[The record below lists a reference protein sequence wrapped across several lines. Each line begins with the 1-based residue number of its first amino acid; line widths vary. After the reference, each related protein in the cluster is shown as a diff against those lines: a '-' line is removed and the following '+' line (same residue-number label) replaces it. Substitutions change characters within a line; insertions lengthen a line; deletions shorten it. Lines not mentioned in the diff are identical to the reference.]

1 MTQKVDFD
9 ALINAPTSVTEKDV
23 EDNKDDIFVTKNKSS
38 TFDEMINAP
47 VQMDVNT
54 DLTEY
59 VSGDVPEEH
68 EIKAEAEKNIPPSQD
83 TLYTLYKEKY
93 PELFKDGQLVDV
105 DAAQDIGIISA
116 VSPVPGG
123 DEEVVSGHVST
134 KSDDTPFGFTYN
146 TETDSVEIQKENAK
160 QAEDFRRVTKVSED
174 FDVPEMTAKEE
185 DKFINEMVD
194 AMPDKNP
201 DGSVNLMKK
210 FLGITGS
217 TGYSI
222 INALGKGVSY
232 VGAGYQDIIEKVAK
246 ETQEAFPEQYNSIIK
261 KSPKEFAS
269 EIGRGTMAG
278 LEFSE
283 TVPVLGMVTKLP
295 AANARIA
302 RKLANELAKNKKKA
316 EKAWNRTLNV
326 NKMKGATAQQIQEK
340 KDAAKKIA
348 EENKEIS
355 NQLIKEFEDKTKTTI
370 STTDEA
376 GNKKIDYK
384 LARDVGNKTAEDLT
398 KSKSTTIIEKIKEEL
413 DPFQEVGSNISENAV
428 LFGQGDTLFQPI
440 LKPDKFDGIV
450 AVASDLKKA
459 NPQAF
464 NNNKPI
470 IDNLFDLTV
479 NKKLIAGDE
488 LIDMLNKYD
497 ISFEDYVLTV
507 VGSGSTA
514 GQVLNKLSQIKRARP
529 VNEMVAMQQAATL
542 KNQDV
547 VRNTIMRLENIRR
560 GGLVSQVAT
569 AARNLTSAGIR
580 APLEGLGNVMDT
592 ALYNL
597 SNEGAISGA
606 RSLLSKNNWQDS
618 FRHMRY
624 MFDNPKE
631 TEEVVN
637 FILERPELKGQ
648 YDLLFNNINE
658 IMIATGRGKGTVLD
672 KVLTEGEDAVMALN
686 IPNRWQE
693 FLVRRGAFLGELERL
708 VKREYK
714 IDFIDA
720 LNQGKIRDLLN
731 DAGNV
736 RPPGARSFIDL
747 VSDSTQKALDVTYAK
762 QPDIPMFRNISS
774 FIVRNGLTVVAPFPR
789 FMFNSMELMGQYM
802 GGSSVTLSKKIANIV
817 TGGKAYKGQLFTQK
831 DRQRISRNLT
841 GVAVMLGAYQY
852 RSSEDAPP
860 DFKKLRLDDNTEMDT
875 TPQFP
880 MRQFLYLGEAGRR
893 YLEGTFEDFFDPKE
907 FLETFV
913 GTNLR
918 TGVGQSIFQDIADI
932 IASTDVSAEQ
942 KGAEGLAGP
951 VGEYLASWFVP
962 FAQIIEAQRAVGVRG
977 LEYKDLRED
986 PTLQASDSAVKS
998 LEKPFRQ
1005 RGFTVSP
1012 EEEEAAPKREFMFSD
1027 DKKRVSPISR
1037 VLLGLNLST
1046 RDSEEGEYLARLGY
1060 KDYKFGSK
1068 SAVPSVQRAEN
1079 KLLKMILPEVIKA
1092 AQNYED
1098 RLIKKYR
1105 NAGDAVKNKYPTE
1118 QSYINAFVKTFINEQ
1133 MRKEKANISKKGL
1146 GKMQSDE
1153 YARQLLQF
1161 RRLGKDLRRTALAD
1175 FLTRYNKEPVLSDF
1189 KDLKRL
1195 NIIAKG
1201 DPEQGTKGYK
1211 QIFRGN

>member
-1 MTQKVDFD
+1 MKNTVDLD
-9 ALINAPTSVTEKDV
+9 DLLNAPLVINPDDEIKENDVVITKGVVT
-23 EDNKDDIFVTKNKSS
+23 DD
-38 TFDEMINAP
+38 DLLNAP
-47 VQMDVNT
+47 LVIDSNT
-54 DLTEY
+54 DEETNIKT
-59 VSGDVPEEH
+59 DIPEEH
-68 EIKAEAEKNIPPSQD
+68 EVKEEKEKNIPPSQD
-83 TLYTLYKEKY
+83 TLYSRYKEKY
-93 PELFKDGQLVDV
+93 PQLFQNGQLVDF
-105 DAAQDIGIISA
+105 DAAEEIGIISP
-116 VSPVPGG
+116 VSGVATD
-123 DEEVVSGHVST
+123 DEQVTGGHVST
-134 KSDDTPFGFTYN
+134 RTKETPFGFMYN
-146 TETDSVEIQKENAK
+146 TEVESVEVQKENARNN
-160 QAEDFRRVTKVSED
+160 QDFRRIERVSED
-174 FDVPEMTAKEE
+174 FEVPEMTAKEE

-232 VGAGYQDIIEKVAK
+232 VGAAYQDIIEKVAK

-261 KSPKEFAS
+261 KSPKEFAN

-340 KDAAKKIA
+340 KDAAKKVA
-348 EENKEIS
+348 EENKQIS
-355 NQLIKEFEDKTKTTI
+355 NQLIKEFEEKTGKTI

-376 GNKKIDYK
+376 GNKKIDYN
-384 LARDVGNKTAEDLT
+384 LARDVGNETAEDLVQ
-398 KSKSTTIIEKIKEEL
+398 SKGTTLFDKAKEEIL
-413 DPFQEVGSNISENAV
+413 GADISDNAA

-464 NNNKPI
+464 NNNKTI

-514 GQVLNKLSQIKRARP
+514 GKVLNKLSQIKRARP
-529 VNEMVAMQQAATL
+529 VNEMVAMQQAATI
-542 KNQDV
+542 KNQDTI
-547 VRNTIMRLENIRR
+547 RNTIMRIENIRR
-560 GGLVSQVAT
+560 GGLVSQIAT

-580 APLEGLGNVMDT
+580 APLEGFGNVIDT

-597 SNEGAISGA
+597 SNEGVISGTK
-606 RSLLSKNNWQDS
+606 SLASINNWRDS
-618 FRHMRY
+618 FRHMKY
-624 MFDNPKE
+624 MFNNPKE
-631 TEEVVN
+631 TKEVVD
-637 FILERPELKGQ
+637 FILERPELEGQ
-648 YDLLFNNINE
+648 YKLLFDNINE
-658 IMIATGRGKGTVLD
+658 IMISTGRGKGGIVD
-672 KVLTEGEDAVMALN
+672 KVLSEGEDAVMALN

-736 RPPGARSFIDL
+736 KPAGARSFIDL
-747 VSDSTQKALDVTYAK
+747 VADSTQKALDVTYAK

-802 GGSSVTLSKKIANIV
+802 GGASIPLTRKIASMV
-817 TGGKAYKGQLFTQK
+817 TFGKVGKGKLTPK
-831 DRQRISRNLT
+831 DRQRISRNLIGGAT
-841 GVAVMLGAYQY
+841 MLAAYQY

-893 YLEGTFEDFFDPKE
+893 LVEGTFEDFFDSKE

-918 TGVGQSIFQDIADI
+918 TGVGESIFQDLADI
-932 IASTDVSAEQ
+932 ISATDISSEEKAA
-942 KGAEGLAGP
+942 KGLVAP
-951 VGEYLASWFVP
+951 VADYLASWFVP
-962 FAQIIEAQRAVGVRG
+962 FAQIIETQRALGIRG

-986 PTLQASDSAVKS
+986 PTLDALTTAKKEF
-998 LEKPFRQ
+998 EKPFKQ

-1012 EEEEAAPKREFMFSD
+1012 EEEAAAPKREFVFAE

-1060 KDYKFGSK
+1060 KDFKFGSK
-1068 SAVPSVQRAEN
+1068 SQVPTVQRAEN
-1079 KLLKMILPEVIKA
+1079 KIIREALPLIVNFVKDE
-1092 AQNYED
+1092 ED
-1098 RLIKKYR
+1098 NLREEYR
-1105 NAGDAVKNKYPTE
+1105 DAGPATKNNFTE
-1118 QSYINAFVKTFINEQ
+1118 QAYVNSGVKGLIDIQ
-1133 MRKEKANISKKGL
+1133 IRKLKEKIANEGL
-1146 GKMQSDE
+1146 GKGQASE
-1153 YARQLLQF
+1153 YARQLLSFRKLPKNIRRRAVTQF
-1161 RRLGKDLRRTALAD
+1161 YDLNGKPPNVAEEDDLTELA
-1175 FLTRYNKEPVLSDF
+1175 
-1189 KDLKRL
+1189 
-1195 NIIAKG
+1195 IIGK
-1201 DPEQGTKGYK
+1201 KIK
-1211 QIFRGN
+1211 SIFRGN

>member
-1 MTQKVDFD
+1 MKNTVDLD
-9 ALINAPTSVTEKDV
+9 DLLNAPLVINPDDEIKENDVVITKGVVT
-23 EDNKDDIFVTKNKSS
+23 DD
-38 TFDEMINAP
+38 DLLNAP
-47 VQMDVNT
+47 LVIDSNT
-54 DLTEY
+54 DEETNIKT
-59 VSGDVPEEH
+59 DIPEEH
-68 EIKAEAEKNIPPSQD
+68 EVKEEKEKNIPPSQD
-83 TLYTLYKEKY
+83 TLYSLYKEKY
-93 PELFKDGQLVDV
+93 PQLFQNGQLVDF
-105 DAAQDIGIISA
+105 DAAEEIGIISP
-116 VSPVPGG
+116 VSGVATD
-123 DEEVVSGHVST
+123 DEQVNGGHVST
-134 KSDDTPFGFTYN
+134 RTKETPFGFMYN
-146 TETDSVEIQKENAK
+146 TEVESVEVQKENARNN
-160 QAEDFRRVTKVSED
+160 QDFSRIERVAED
-174 FDVPEMTAKEE
+174 FDVPEMSAKEE
-185 DKFINEMVD
+185 DKFINDMID

-261 KSPKEFAS
+261 KSPKEFAN

-340 KDAAKKIA
+340 KDAAKKVA
-348 EENKEIS
+348 EENKQIS
-355 NQLIKEFEDKTKTTI
+355 NQLIKEFEEKTGKTI

-376 GNKKIDYK
+376 GNKKIDYN
-384 LARDVGNKTAEDLT
+384 LARDVGNETAEDLVQ
-398 KSKSTTIIEKIKEEL
+398 SKGTTLFDKAKEEIL
-413 DPFQEVGSNISENAV
+413 GADISENAV

-464 NNNKPI
+464 NNNKTI

-514 GQVLNKLSQIKRARP
+514 GKVLNKLSQIKRARP
-529 VNEMVAMQQAATL
+529 VNEMVAMQQAATI
-542 KNQDV
+542 KNQDTI
-547 VRNTIMRLENIRR
+547 RNTIMRIENIRR
-560 GGLVSQVAT
+560 GGLVSQIAT

-580 APLEGLGNVMDT
+580 APLEGFGNVIDT

-597 SNEGAISGA
+597 SNEGVISGTK
-606 RSLLSKNNWQDS
+606 SLASINNWRDS
-618 FRHMRY
+618 FRHMKY
-624 MFDNPKE
+624 MFNNPKE
-631 TEEVVN
+631 TKEVVD
-637 FILERPELKGQ
+637 FILERPELEGQ
-648 YDLLFNNINE
+648 YKLLFDNINE
-658 IMIATGRGKGTVLD
+658 IMISTGRGKGGIVD
-672 KVLTEGEDAVMALN
+672 KVLSEGEDAVMALN

-736 RPPGARSFIDL
+736 RPAGARSFIDL
-747 VSDSTQKALDVTYAK
+747 VADSTQKALDVTYAK

-802 GGSSVTLSKKIANIV
+802 GGASIPLTRKIASMV
-817 TGGKAYKGQLFTQK
+817 TFGKVGKGKLTPK
-831 DRQRISRNLT
+831 DRQRISRNLIGGAT
-841 GVAVMLGAYQY
+841 MLAAYQY

-893 YLEGTFEDFFDPKE
+893 LVEGTFEDFFDSKE

-918 TGVGQSIFQDIADI
+918 TGVGESIFQDLADI
-932 IASTDVSAEQ
+932 ISATDISSEEKAA
-942 KGAEGLAGP
+942 KGLVAP
-951 VGEYLASWFVP
+951 VADYLASWFVP
-962 FAQIIEAQRAVGVRG
+962 FAQIIETQRALGIRG

-986 PTLQASDSAVKS
+986 PTLDALTTAKKEF
-998 LEKPFRQ
+998 EKPFKQ

-1012 EEEEAAPKREFMFSD
+1012 EEEEAAPKREFVFAE

-1060 KDYKFGSK
+1060 KDFKFGSK
-1068 SAVPSVQRAEN
+1068 SQVPTVQRAEN
-1079 KLLKMILPEVIKA
+1079 KIIREALPLIVNFVRDE
-1092 AQNYED
+1092 ED
-1098 RLIKKYR
+1098 NLREEYR
-1105 NAGDAVKNKYPTE
+1105 DAGPATKNDFTE
-1118 QSYINAFVKTFINEQ
+1118 QAYVNSGVKGLIDIQ
-1133 MRKEKANISKKGL
+1133 IRKLKEKIANEGL
-1146 GKMQSDE
+1146 GKGQASE
-1153 YARQLLQF
+1153 YARQLLSFRKLPKNIRRRAVTQF
-1161 RRLGKDLRRTALAD
+1161 YDLNGKPPNVAEEDDLTELA
-1175 FLTRYNKEPVLSDF
+1175 
-1189 KDLKRL
+1189 
-1195 NIIAKG
+1195 IIGK
-1201 DPEQGTKGYK
+1201 KIK
-1211 QIFRGN
+1211 SIFRGN

>member
-1 MTQKVDFD
+1 MKNTVDLD
-9 ALINAPTSVTEKDV
+9 DLLNAPLVINPDDEIKENDVVITKGVVT
-23 EDNKDDIFVTKNKSS
+23 DD
-38 TFDEMINAP
+38 DLLNAP
-47 VQMDVNT
+47 LVIDSNT
-54 DLTEY
+54 DEETNIKT
-59 VSGDVPEEH
+59 DIPEEH
-68 EIKAEAEKNIPPSQD
+68 EVKEEKEKNIPPSQD
-83 TLYTLYKEKY
+83 TLYSRYKEKY
-93 PELFKDGQLVDV
+93 PQLFQNGQLVDF
-105 DAAQDIGIISA
+105 DAAEEIGIISP
-116 VSPVPGG
+116 VSGVATD
-123 DEEVVSGHVST
+123 DEQVTGGHVST
-134 KSDDTPFGFTYN
+134 RTKETPFGFMYN
-146 TETDSVEIQKENAK
+146 TEVESVEVQKENARNN
-160 QAEDFRRVTKVSED
+160 QDFRRIERVAED
-174 FDVPEMTAKEE
+174 FDVPEMSAKEE
-185 DKFINEMVD
+185 DKFINDMID

-340 KDAAKKIA
+340 KDAAKKVA
-348 EENKEIS
+348 EENKQIS
-355 NQLIKEFEDKTKTTI
+355 NQLIKEFEEKTGKTI

-376 GNKKIDYK
+376 GNKKIDYN
-384 LARDVGNKTAEDLT
+384 LARDVGNETAEDLVQ
-398 KSKSTTIIEKIKEEL
+398 SKGTTLFDKAKEEIL
-413 DPFQEVGSNISENAV
+413 GADISDNAA

-464 NNNKPI
+464 NNNKTI

-514 GQVLNKLSQIKRARP
+514 GKVLNKLSQIKRARP
-529 VNEMVAMQQAATL
+529 VNEMVAMQQAATI
-542 KNQDV
+542 KNQDTI
-547 VRNTIMRLENIRR
+547 RNTIMRIENIRR
-560 GGLVSQVAT
+560 GGLVSQIAT

-580 APLEGLGNVMDT
+580 APLEGFGNVIDT

-597 SNEGAISGA
+597 SNEGVISGTK
-606 RSLLSKNNWQDS
+606 SLASINNWRDS
-618 FRHMRY
+618 FRHMKY
-624 MFDNPKE
+624 MFNNPKE
-631 TEEVVN
+631 TKEVVD
-637 FILERPELKGQ
+637 FILERPELEGQ
-648 YDLLFNNINE
+648 YKLLFDNINE
-658 IMIATGRGKGTVLD
+658 IMISTGRGKGGIVD
-672 KVLTEGEDAVMALN
+672 KVLSEGEDAVMALN

-714 IDFIDA
+714 IDFIDT

-736 RPPGARSFIDL
+736 RPAGARSFIDL
-747 VSDSTQKALDVTYAK
+747 VADSTQKALDVTYAK

-802 GGSSVTLSKKIANIV
+802 GGASIPLTRKIASMV
-817 TGGKAYKGQLFTQK
+817 TFGKVGKGKLTSK
-831 DRQRISRNLT
+831 DRQRISRNLIGGAT
-841 GVAVMLGAYQY
+841 MLAAYQY

-893 YLEGTFEDFFDPKE
+893 LVEGTFEDFFDSKE

-918 TGVGQSIFQDIADI
+918 TGVGESIFQDLADI
-932 IASTDVSAEQ
+932 ISATDISSEEKAA
-942 KGAEGLAGP
+942 KGLVAP
-951 VGEYLASWFVP
+951 VADYLASWFVP
-962 FAQIIEAQRAVGVRG
+962 FAQIIETQRALGIRG

-986 PTLQASDSAVKS
+986 PTLDALTTAKKEF
-998 LEKPFRQ
+998 EKPFKQ

-1012 EEEEAAPKREFMFSD
+1012 EEEAAAPKREFVFAE

-1060 KDYKFGSK
+1060 KDFKFGSK
-1068 SAVPSVQRAEN
+1068 SQVPTVQRAEN
-1079 KLLKMILPEVIKA
+1079 KIIREALPLIVNFVKDE
-1092 AQNYED
+1092 ED
-1098 RLIKKYR
+1098 NLREEYR
-1105 NAGDAVKNKYPTE
+1105 DAGPATKEDFTE
-1118 QSYINAFVKTFINEQ
+1118 QAYVNSGVKGLIDIQ
-1133 MRKEKANISKKGL
+1133 IRKLKEKIANEGL
-1146 GKMQSDE
+1146 GKGQASE
-1153 YARQLLQF
+1153 YARQLLSFRKLPKNIRRRAVTQF
-1161 RRLGKDLRRTALAD
+1161 YDLNDRSPNVAEEDDLIELAIIGK
-1175 FLTRYNKEPVLSDF
+1175 KIKS
-1189 KDLKRL
+1189 
-1195 NIIAKG
+1195 
-1201 DPEQGTKGYK
+1201 
-1211 QIFRGN
+1211 IFRGN

>member
-1 MTQKVDFD
+1 MKNTVDLD
-9 ALINAPTSVTEKDV
+9 DLLNAPLVINPDDEIKENDVVITKGVVT
-23 EDNKDDIFVTKNKSS
+23 DD
-38 TFDEMINAP
+38 DLLNAP
-47 VQMDVNT
+47 LVIDSNT
-54 DLTEY
+54 DEETNIKT
-59 VSGDVPEEH
+59 DIPEEH
-68 EIKAEAEKNIPPSQD
+68 EVKEEKEKNIPPSQD
-83 TLYTLYKEKY
+83 TLYSLYKEKY
-93 PELFKDGQLVDV
+93 PQLFQNGQLVDF
-105 DAAQDIGIISA
+105 DAAEEIGIISP
-116 VSPVPGG
+116 VSGVATD
-123 DEEVVSGHVST
+123 DEQVNGGHVST
-134 KSDDTPFGFTYN
+134 RTKETPFGFMYN
-146 TETDSVEIQKENAK
+146 TEVESVEVQKENARNN
-160 QAEDFRRVTKVSED
+160 QDFSRIERVAED
-174 FDVPEMTAKEE
+174 FDVPEMSAKEE
-185 DKFINEMVD
+185 DKFINDMID

-261 KSPKEFAS
+261 KSPKEFAN

-340 KDAAKKIA
+340 KDAAKKVA
-348 EENKEIS
+348 EENKQIS
-355 NQLIKEFEDKTKTTI
+355 NQLIKEFEEKTGKTI

-376 GNKKIDYK
+376 GNKKIDYN
-384 LARDVGNKTAEDLT
+384 LARDVGNETAEDLVQ
-398 KSKSTTIIEKIKEEL
+398 SKGTTLFDKAKEEIL
-413 DPFQEVGSNISENAV
+413 GADISDNAA

-464 NNNKPI
+464 NNNKTI

-514 GQVLNKLSQIKRARP
+514 GKVLNKLSQIKRARP
-529 VNEMVAMQQAATL
+529 VNEMVAMQQAATI
-542 KNQDV
+542 KNQDTI
-547 VRNTIMRLENIRR
+547 RNTIMRIENIRR
-560 GGLVSQVAT
+560 GGLVSQIAT

-580 APLEGLGNVMDT
+580 APLEGFGNVIDT

-597 SNEGAISGA
+597 SNEGVISGTK
-606 RSLLSKNNWQDS
+606 SLASINNWRDS
-618 FRHMRY
+618 FRHMKY
-624 MFDNPKE
+624 MFNNPKE
-631 TEEVVN
+631 TKEVVD
-637 FILERPELKGQ
+637 FILERPELEGQ
-648 YDLLFNNINE
+648 YKLLFDNINE
-658 IMIATGRGKGTVLD
+658 IMISTGRGKGGIVD
-672 KVLTEGEDAVMALN
+672 KVLSEGEDAVMALN

-714 IDFIDA
+714 IDFIDT

-736 RPPGARSFIDL
+736 RPAGARSFIDL
-747 VSDSTQKALDVTYAK
+747 VADSTQKALDVTYAK

-802 GGSSVTLSKKIANIV
+802 GGASIPLTRKIASMV
-817 TGGKAYKGQLFTQK
+817 TFGKVGKGKLTPK
-831 DRQRISRNLT
+831 DRQRISRNLIGGAT
-841 GVAVMLGAYQY
+841 MLAAYQY

-893 YLEGTFEDFFDPKE
+893 LVEGTFEDFFDSKE

-918 TGVGQSIFQDIADI
+918 TGVGESIFQDLADI
-932 IASTDVSAEQ
+932 ISATDISSEEKAA
-942 KGAEGLAGP
+942 KGLVAP
-951 VGEYLASWFVP
+951 VADYLASWFVP
-962 FAQIIEAQRAVGVRG
+962 FAQIIETQRALGIRG

-986 PTLQASDSAVKS
+986 PTLDALTTAKKEF
-998 LEKPFRQ
+998 EKPFKQ

-1012 EEEEAAPKREFMFSD
+1012 EEEEAAPKREFVFAE

-1060 KDYKFGSK
+1060 KDFKFGSK
-1068 SAVPSVQRAEN
+1068 SQVPTVQRAEN
-1079 KLLKMILPEVIKA
+1079 KIIREALPLIVNFVRDE
-1092 AQNYED
+1092 ED
-1098 RLIKKYR
+1098 NLREEYR
-1105 NAGDAVKNKYPTE
+1105 DAGPATKNDFTE
-1118 QSYINAFVKTFINEQ
+1118 QAYVNSGVKGLIDIQ
-1133 MRKEKANISKKGL
+1133 IRKLKEKIANEGL
-1146 GKMQSDE
+1146 GKGQASE
-1153 YARQLLQF
+1153 YARQLLSFRKLPKNIRRRAVTQF
-1161 RRLGKDLRRTALAD
+1161 YDLNGKPPNVAEEDDLTELA
-1175 FLTRYNKEPVLSDF
+1175 
-1189 KDLKRL
+1189 
-1195 NIIAKG
+1195 IIGK
-1201 DPEQGTKGYK
+1201 KIK
-1211 QIFRGN
+1211 SIFRGN

>member
-1 MTQKVDFD
+1 MKNTVDLD
-9 ALINAPTSVTEKDV
+9 DLLNAPLVINPDDEIKENDVVITKGVVT
-23 EDNKDDIFVTKNKSS
+23 DD
-38 TFDEMINAP
+38 DLLNAP
-47 VQMDVNT
+47 LVIDSNT
-54 DLTEY
+54 DEETNIKT
-59 VSGDVPEEH
+59 DIPEEH
-68 EIKAEAEKNIPPSQD
+68 EVKEEKEKNIPPSQD
-83 TLYTLYKEKY
+83 TLYSRYKEKY
-93 PELFKDGQLVDV
+93 PQLFQNGQLVDF
-105 DAAQDIGIISA
+105 DAAEEIGIISP
-116 VSPVPGG
+116 VSGVATDNEQVTG
-123 DEEVVSGHVST
+123 GHVST
-134 KSDDTPFGFTYN
+134 RTKETPFGFMYN
-146 TETDSVEIQKENAK
+146 TEVESVEVQKENARNN
-160 QAEDFRRVTKVSED
+160 QDFRRIERVAED
-174 FDVPEMTAKEE
+174 FDVPEMSAKEE
-185 DKFINEMVD
+185 DKFINDMID

-295 AANARIA
+295 AANAKIA

-340 KDAAKKIA
+340 KDAAKKVA
-348 EENKEIS
+348 EENKQIS
-355 NQLIKEFEDKTKTTI
+355 NQLIKEFEEKTGKTI

-376 GNKKIDYK
+376 GNKKIDYN
-384 LARDVGNKTAEDLT
+384 LAREVGNETAEDLVQ
-398 KSKSTTIIEKIKEEL
+398 SKGTTLFDKAKEEIL
-413 DPFQEVGSNISENAV
+413 GADISENAA

-464 NNNKPI
+464 NNNKTI

-514 GQVLNKLSQIKRARP
+514 GKVLNKLSQIKRARP
-529 VNEMVAMQQAATL
+529 VNEMVAMQQAATI
-542 KNQDV
+542 KNQDTI
-547 VRNTIMRLENIRR
+547 RNTIMRIENIRR
-560 GGLVSQVAT
+560 GGLVSQIAT

-580 APLEGLGNVMDT
+580 APLEGFGNVIDT

-597 SNEGAISGA
+597 SNEGVISGTK
-606 RSLLSKNNWQDS
+606 SLASINNWRDS
-618 FRHMRY
+618 FRHMKY
-624 MFDNPKE
+624 MFNNPKE
-631 TEEVVN
+631 TKEVVD
-637 FILERPELKGQ
+637 FILERPELEGQ
-648 YDLLFNNINE
+648 YKLLFDNINE
-658 IMIATGRGKGTVLD
+658 IMISTGRGKGGIVD
-672 KVLTEGEDAVMALN
+672 KVLSEGEDAVMALN

-736 RPPGARSFIDL
+736 RPAGARSFIDL
-747 VSDSTQKALDVTYAK
+747 VADSTQKALDVTYAK

-802 GGSSVTLSKKIANIV
+802 GGASIPLTRKIASMV
-817 TGGKAYKGQLFTQK
+817 TFGKVGKGKLTPK
-831 DRQRISRNLT
+831 DRQRISRNLIGGAT
-841 GVAVMLGAYQY
+841 MLAAYQY

-893 YLEGTFEDFFDPKE
+893 LVEGTFEDFFDSKE

-918 TGVGQSIFQDIADI
+918 TGVGESIFQDLADI
-932 IASTDVSAEQ
+932 ISATDISSEEKAA
-942 KGAEGLAGP
+942 KGLVAP
-951 VGEYLASWFVP
+951 VADYLASWFVP
-962 FAQIIEAQRAVGVRG
+962 FAQIIETQRALGIRG

-986 PTLQASDSAVKS
+986 PTLDALTTAKKEF
-998 LEKPFRQ
+998 EKPFKQ

-1012 EEEEAAPKREFMFSD
+1012 EEEAAAPKREFVFAE

-1060 KDYKFGSK
+1060 KDFKFGSK
-1068 SAVPSVQRAEN
+1068 SQVPTVQRAEN
-1079 KLLKMILPEVIKA
+1079 KIIREALPLIVNFVKDE
-1092 AQNYED
+1092 ED
-1098 RLIKKYR
+1098 NLREEYR
-1105 NAGDAVKNKYPTE
+1105 NAGAATKNDFTE
-1118 QSYINAFVKTFINEQ
+1118 QAYVNSGVKGLIDVQ
-1133 MRKEKANISKKGL
+1133 IRKLKEKIANEGL
-1146 GKMQSDE
+1146 GKGQASE
-1153 YARQLLQF
+1153 YARQLLSFRKLPKNIRRRAVTQF
-1161 RRLGKDLRRTALAD
+1161 YDLNGKPPNVAEEDDLTELA
-1175 FLTRYNKEPVLSDF
+1175 
-1189 KDLKRL
+1189 
-1195 NIIAKG
+1195 IIGK
-1201 DPEQGTKGYK
+1201 KIK
-1211 QIFRGN
+1211 SIFRGN

>member
-1 MTQKVDFD
+1 MKNTVDLD
-9 ALINAPTSVTEKDV
+9 DLLNAPLVINPDDEIKENDVVITKGVVT
-23 EDNKDDIFVTKNKSS
+23 DD
-38 TFDEMINAP
+38 DLLNAP
-47 VQMDVNT
+47 LVIDSNT
-54 DLTEY
+54 DEETNIKT
-59 VSGDVPEEH
+59 DIPEEH
-68 EIKAEAEKNIPPSQD
+68 EVKEEKEKNIPPSQD
-83 TLYTLYKEKY
+83 TLYSRYKEKY
-93 PELFKDGQLVDV
+93 PQLFQNGQLVDF
-105 DAAQDIGIISA
+105 DAAEEIGIISP
-116 VSPVPGG
+116 VSGVATD
-123 DEEVVSGHVST
+123 DEQVTGGHVST
-134 KSDDTPFGFTYN
+134 RTKETPFGFMYN
-146 TETDSVEIQKENAK
+146 TETESVEVQKENARNN
-160 QAEDFRRVTKVSED
+160 QDFGRIERVAED
-174 FDVPEMTAKEE
+174 FDVPEMSAKEE
-185 DKFINEMVD
+185 DKFINDMID

-246 ETQEAFPEQYNSIIK
+246 ETQEAFPEQYNTIIK
-261 KSPKEFAS
+261 KSPKEFAN

-340 KDAAKKIA
+340 KDAAKKVA
-348 EENKEIS
+348 EENKQIS
-355 NQLIKEFEDKTKTTI
+355 NQLIKEFEEKTGKTI

-376 GNKKIDYK
+376 GNKKIDYN
-384 LARDVGNKTAEDLT
+384 LARDVGNETAEDLVQ
-398 KSKSTTIIEKIKEEL
+398 SKGTTLFDKLQGTDIEKSL
-413 DPFQEVGSNISENAV
+413 SEDVA

-464 NNNKPI
+464 NNNKTI

-514 GQVLNKLSQIKRARP
+514 GQVLNKLSQIKRVRP
-529 VNEMVAMQQAATL
+529 VNEMVAMQQAATI
-542 KNQDV
+542 KNQDTI
-547 VRNTIMRLENIRR
+547 RNTIMRIENIRR
-560 GGLVSQVAT
+560 GGLVSQIAT

-580 APLEGLGNVMDT
+580 APLEGFGNVIDT

-597 SNEGAISGA
+597 SNEGVISGTK
-606 RSLLSKNNWQDS
+606 SLASINNWRDS
-618 FRHMRY
+618 FRHMKY
-624 MFDNPKE
+624 MFNNPKE
-631 TEEVVN
+631 TKEVVD
-637 FILERPELKGQ
+637 FILERPELEGQ
-648 YDLLFNNINE
+648 YKLLFDNINE
-658 IMIATGRGKGTVLD
+658 IMISTGRGKGGIVD
-672 KVLTEGEDAVMALN
+672 KVLSEGEDAVMALN

-714 IDFIDA
+714 IDFIDT

-731 DAGNV
+731 DASNV
-736 RPPGARSFIDL
+736 KPANARSFIDL
-747 VSDSTQKALDVTYAK
+747 VADATQKALDVTYAK

-802 GGSSVTLSKKIANIV
+802 GGASIPLTRKIASMV
-817 TGGKAYKGQLFTQK
+817 TFGKVGKGKLTPK
-831 DRQRISRNLT
+831 DRQRISRNLIGGAT
-841 GVAVMLGAYQY
+841 MLAAYQY

-893 YLEGTFEDFFDPKE
+893 LVEGTFEDFFDSKE

-918 TGVGQSIFQDIADI
+918 TGVGESIFQDLADI
-932 IASTDVSAEQ
+932 ISATDISSEEKAA
-942 KGAEGLAGP
+942 KGLVAP
-951 VGEYLASWFVP
+951 VADYLASWFVP
-962 FAQIIEAQRAVGVRG
+962 FAQIIETQRALGIRG

-986 PTLQASDSAVKS
+986 PTLDALTTAKKEF
-998 LEKPFRQ
+998 EKPFKQ

-1012 EEEEAAPKREFMFSD
+1012 EEEAAAPKREFVFAE

-1060 KDYKFGSK
+1060 KDFKFGSK
-1068 SAVPSVQRAEN
+1068 SQVPTVQRAEN
-1079 KLLKMILPEVIKA
+1079 KIIREALPLIVNFVRDE
-1092 AQNYED
+1092 ED
-1098 RLIKKYR
+1098 NLREEYR
-1105 NAGDAVKNKYPTE
+1105 DAGPATKNDFTE
-1118 QSYINAFVKTFINEQ
+1118 QAYVNSGVKGLIDIQ
-1133 MRKEKANISKKGL
+1133 IRKLKEKIANEGL
-1146 GKMQSDE
+1146 GKGQASE
-1153 YARQLLQF
+1153 YARQLLSFRKLPKNIRRRAVTQF
-1161 RRLGKDLRRTALAD
+1161 YDLNGEPPNVAEEDDLTELAIIGK
-1175 FLTRYNKEPVLSDF
+1175 KIKS
-1189 KDLKRL
+1189 
-1195 NIIAKG
+1195 
-1201 DPEQGTKGYK
+1201 
-1211 QIFRGN
+1211 IFRGN

>member
-1 MTQKVDFD
+1 MKNTVDLD
-9 ALINAPTSVTEKDV
+9 DLLNAPLVINPDDEIKENDVVITKGVVT
-23 EDNKDDIFVTKNKSS
+23 DD
-38 TFDEMINAP
+38 DLLNAP
-47 VQMDVNT
+47 LAIDSNT
-54 DLTEY
+54 DEETNIKT
-59 VSGDVPEEH
+59 DIPEEH
-68 EIKAEAEKNIPPSQD
+68 EVKEEKEKNIPPSQD
-83 TLYTLYKEKY
+83 TLYSRYKEKY
-93 PELFKDGQLVDV
+93 PQLFQNGQLVDF
-105 DAAQDIGIISA
+105 DAAEEIGIISP
-116 VSPVPGG
+116 VSGVATD
-123 DEEVVSGHVST
+123 DEQVTGGHVST
-134 KSDDTPFGFTYN
+134 RTKETPFGFMYN
-146 TETDSVEIQKENAK
+146 TETESVEVQKENARNN
-160 QAEDFRRVTKVSED
+160 QDFGRIERVAED
-174 FDVPEMTAKEE
+174 FDVPEMSAKEE
-185 DKFINEMVD
+185 DKFINDMID

-340 KDAAKKIA
+340 KDEAKKVA
-348 EENKEIS
+348 EENKQIS
-355 NQLIKEFEDKTKTTI
+355 NQLIKEFEEKTGKTI

-376 GNKKIDYK
+376 GNKKIDYN
-384 LARDVGNKTAEDLT
+384 LARDVGNETAEDLVQ
-398 KSKSTTIIEKIKEEL
+398 SKGTTLFDKAKEEIL
-413 DPFQEVGSNISENAV
+413 GADISDNAA

-464 NNNKPI
+464 NNNKTI

-514 GQVLNKLSQIKRARP
+514 GKVLNKLSQIKRARP
-529 VNEMVAMQQAATL
+529 VNEMVAMQQAATI
-542 KNQDV
+542 KNQDTI
-547 VRNTIMRLENIRR
+547 RNTIMRIENIRR
-560 GGLVSQVAT
+560 GGLVSQIAT

-580 APLEGLGNVMDT
+580 APLEGFGNVIDT

-597 SNEGAISGA
+597 SNEGVISGTK
-606 RSLLSKNNWQDS
+606 SLASINNWRDS
-618 FRHMRY
+618 FRHMKY
-624 MFDNPKE
+624 MFNNPKE
-631 TEEVVN
+631 TKEVVD
-637 FILERPELKGQ
+637 FILERPELEGQ
-648 YDLLFNNINE
+648 YKLLFDNINE
-658 IMIATGRGKGTVLD
+658 IMISTGRGKGGIVD
-672 KVLTEGEDAVMALN
+672 KVLSEGEDAVMALN

-714 IDFIDA
+714 IDFIDT

-736 RPPGARSFIDL
+736 RPAGARSFIDL
-747 VSDSTQKALDVTYAK
+747 VADSTQKALDVTYAK

-802 GGSSVTLSKKIANIV
+802 GGASIPLTRKIASMV
-817 TGGKAYKGQLFTQK
+817 TFGKVGKGKLTPK
-831 DRQRISRNLT
+831 DRQRISRNLIGGAT
-841 GVAVMLGAYQY
+841 MLAAYQY

-893 YLEGTFEDFFDPKE
+893 LVEGTFEDFFDSKE

-918 TGVGQSIFQDIADI
+918 TGVGESIFQDLADI
-932 IASTDVSAEQ
+932 ISATDISSEEKAA
-942 KGAEGLAGP
+942 KGLVAP
-951 VGEYLASWFVP
+951 VADYLASWFVP
-962 FAQIIEAQRAVGVRG
+962 FAQIIETQRALGIRG

-986 PTLQASDSAVKS
+986 PTLDALTTAKKEF
-998 LEKPFRQ
+998 EKPFKQ

-1012 EEEEAAPKREFMFSD
+1012 EEEAAAPKREFVFAE

-1060 KDYKFGSK
+1060 KDFKFGSK
-1068 SAVPSVQRAEN
+1068 SQVPTVQRAEN
-1079 KLLKMILPEVIKA
+1079 KIIREALPLIVNFVKDE
-1092 AQNYED
+1092 ED
-1098 RLIKKYR
+1098 NLREEYR
-1105 NAGDAVKNKYPTE
+1105 DAGPATKEDFTE
-1118 QSYINAFVKTFINEQ
+1118 QAYVNSGVKGLIDIQ
-1133 MRKEKANISKKGL
+1133 IRKLKEKIANEGL
-1146 GKMQSDE
+1146 GKGQASE
-1153 YARQLLQF
+1153 YARQLLSFRKLPKNIRRRAVTQF
-1161 RRLGKDLRRTALAD
+1161 YDLNDRSPNVAEEDDLIELAIIGK
-1175 FLTRYNKEPVLSDF
+1175 KIKS
-1189 KDLKRL
+1189 
-1195 NIIAKG
+1195 
-1201 DPEQGTKGYK
+1201 
-1211 QIFRGN
+1211 IFRGN

>member
-1 MTQKVDFD
+1 MKNTVDLD
-9 ALINAPTSVTEKDV
+9 DLLNAPLVINPDDEIKENDVVITKGVVT
-23 EDNKDDIFVTKNKSS
+23 DD
-38 TFDEMINAP
+38 DLLNAP
-47 VQMDVNT
+47 LVIDSNT
-54 DLTEY
+54 DEETNIKT
-59 VSGDVPEEH
+59 DIPEEH
-68 EIKAEAEKNIPPSQD
+68 EVKEEKEKNIPPSQD
-83 TLYTLYKEKY
+83 TLYSLYKEKY
-93 PELFKDGQLVDV
+93 PQLFQNGQLVDF
-105 DAAQDIGIISA
+105 DAAEEIGIISP
-116 VSPVPGG
+116 VSGVATD
-123 DEEVVSGHVST
+123 DEQVNGGHVST
-134 KSDDTPFGFTYN
+134 RTKETPFGFMYN
-146 TETDSVEIQKENAK
+146 TEVESVEVQKENARNN
-160 QAEDFRRVTKVSED
+160 QDFRRIERVAED
-174 FDVPEMTAKEE
+174 FDVPEMSAKEE
-185 DKFINEMVD
+185 DKFINDMID

-261 KSPKEFAS
+261 KSPKEFAN

-340 KDAAKKIA
+340 KDAAKKVA
-348 EENKEIS
+348 EENKQIS
-355 NQLIKEFEDKTKTTI
+355 NQLIKEFEEKTGKTI

-376 GNKKIDYK
+376 GNKKIDYN
-384 LARDVGNKTAEDLT
+384 LARDVGNETAEDLVQ
-398 KSKSTTIIEKIKEEL
+398 SKGTTLFDKAKEEIL
-413 DPFQEVGSNISENAV
+413 GADISENAV

-464 NNNKPI
+464 NNNKTI

-514 GQVLNKLSQIKRARP
+514 GKVLNKLSQIKRARP
-529 VNEMVAMQQAATL
+529 VNEMVAMQQAATI
-542 KNQDV
+542 KNQDTI
-547 VRNTIMRLENIRR
+547 RNTIMRIENIRR
-560 GGLVSQVAT
+560 GGLVSQIAT

-580 APLEGLGNVMDT
+580 APLEGFGNVIDT

-597 SNEGAISGA
+597 SNEGVISGTK
-606 RSLLSKNNWQDS
+606 SLASINNWRDS
-618 FRHMRY
+618 FRHMKY
-624 MFDNPKE
+624 MFNNPKE
-631 TEEVVN
+631 TKEVVD
-637 FILERPELKGQ
+637 FILERPELEGQ
-648 YDLLFNNINE
+648 YKLLFDNINE
-658 IMIATGRGKGTVLD
+658 IMISTGRGKGGIVD
-672 KVLTEGEDAVMALN
+672 KVLSEGEDAVMALN

-714 IDFIDA
+714 IDFIDT

-736 RPPGARSFIDL
+736 RPAGARSFIDL
-747 VSDSTQKALDVTYAK
+747 VADSTQKALDVTYAK

-802 GGSSVTLSKKIANIV
+802 GGASIPLTRKIASMV
-817 TGGKAYKGQLFTQK
+817 TFGKVGKGKLTPK
-831 DRQRISRNLT
+831 DRQRISRNLIGGAT
-841 GVAVMLGAYQY
+841 MLAAYQY

-893 YLEGTFEDFFDPKE
+893 LVEGTFEDFFDSKE

-918 TGVGQSIFQDIADI
+918 TGVGESIFQDLADI
-932 IASTDVSAEQ
+932 ISATDISSEEKAA
-942 KGAEGLAGP
+942 KGLVAP
-951 VGEYLASWFVP
+951 VADYLASWFVP
-962 FAQIIEAQRAVGVRG
+962 FAQIIETQRALGIRG

-986 PTLQASDSAVKS
+986 PTLDALTTAKKEF
-998 LEKPFRQ
+998 EKPFKQ

-1012 EEEEAAPKREFMFSD
+1012 EEEEAAPKREFVFAE

-1060 KDYKFGSK
+1060 KDFKFGSK
-1068 SAVPSVQRAEN
+1068 SQVPTVQRAEN
-1079 KLLKMILPEVIKA
+1079 KIIREALPLIVNFVRDE
-1092 AQNYED
+1092 ED
-1098 RLIKKYR
+1098 NLREEYR
-1105 NAGDAVKNKYPTE
+1105 DAGPATKNDFTE
-1118 QSYINAFVKTFINEQ
+1118 QAYVNSGVKGLIDIQ
-1133 MRKEKANISKKGL
+1133 IRKLKEKIANEGL
-1146 GKMQSDE
+1146 GKGQASE
-1153 YARQLLQF
+1153 YARQLLSFRKLPKNIRRRAVTQF
-1161 RRLGKDLRRTALAD
+1161 YDLNGKPPNVAEEDDLTELA
-1175 FLTRYNKEPVLSDF
+1175 
-1189 KDLKRL
+1189 
-1195 NIIAKG
+1195 IIGK
-1201 DPEQGTKGYK
+1201 KIK
-1211 QIFRGN
+1211 SIFRGN

>member
-1 MTQKVDFD
+1 MKNTVDLD
-9 ALINAPTSVTEKDV
+9 DLLNAPLVINPDDEIKENDVVITKGVVT
-23 EDNKDDIFVTKNKSS
+23 DD
-38 TFDEMINAP
+38 DLLNAP
-47 VQMDVNT
+47 LAIDSNT
-54 DLTEY
+54 DEETNIKT
-59 VSGDVPEEH
+59 DIPEEH
-68 EIKAEAEKNIPPSQD
+68 EVKEEKEKNIPPSQD
-83 TLYTLYKEKY
+83 TLYSRYKEKY
-93 PELFKDGQLVDV
+93 PQLFQNGQLVDF
-105 DAAQDIGIISA
+105 DAAEEIGIISP
-116 VSPVPGG
+116 VSGVATD
-123 DEEVVSGHVST
+123 DEQVTGGHVST
-134 KSDDTPFGFTYN
+134 RTKETPFGFMYN
-146 TETDSVEIQKENAK
+146 TEVESVEVQKENARNN
-160 QAEDFRRVTKVSED
+160 QDFGRIERVAED
-174 FDVPEMTAKEE
+174 FDVPEMSAKEE
-185 DKFINEMVD
+185 DKFINDMID

-232 VGAGYQDIIEKVAK
+232 IGAGYQDIIEKVAK

-269 EIGRGTMAG
+269 EIGRGTLAG
-278 LEFSE
+278 LRFSE
-283 TVPVLGMVTKLP
+283 TLPVLGNVTKLP

-340 KDAAKKIA
+340 KDAAKKVA
-348 EENKEIS
+348 EENKQIS
-355 NQLIKEFEDKTKTTI
+355 NQLIKEFEEKTGKTI

-376 GNKKIDYK
+376 GNKKIDYN
-384 LARDVGNKTAEDLT
+384 LARDVGNETAEDLV
-398 KSKSTTIIEKIKEEL
+398 KSKGTTLFDKAKEEIL
-413 DPFQEVGSNISENAV
+413 GADISDNAA

-464 NNNKPI
+464 NNNKTI

-514 GQVLNKLSQIKRARP
+514 GKVLNKLSQIKRARP
-529 VNEMVAMQQAATL
+529 VNEMVAMQQAATI
-542 KNQDV
+542 KNQDTI
-547 VRNTIMRLENIRR
+547 RNTIMRIENIRR
-560 GGLVSQVAT
+560 GGLVSQIAT

-580 APLEGLGNVMDT
+580 APLEGFGNVIDT

-597 SNEGAISGA
+597 SNEGVISGTK
-606 RSLLSKNNWQDS
+606 SLASINNWRDS
-618 FRHMRY
+618 FRHMKY
-624 MFDNPKE
+624 MFNNPKE
-631 TEEVVN
+631 TKEVVD
-637 FILERPELKGQ
+637 FILERPELEGQ
-648 YDLLFNNINE
+648 YKLLFDNINE
-658 IMIATGRGKGTVLD
+658 IMISTGRGKGGIVD
-672 KVLTEGEDAVMALN
+672 KVLSEGEDAVMALN

-714 IDFIDA
+714 IDFIDV

-736 RPPGARSFIDL
+736 RPAGARSFIDL
-747 VSDSTQKALDVTYAK
+747 VADSTQKALDVTYAK

-802 GGSSVTLSKKIANIV
+802 GGASIPLTRKIASMV
-817 TGGKAYKGQLFTQK
+817 TFGKVGKGKLTPK
-831 DRQRISRNLT
+831 DRQRISRNLIGGAT
-841 GVAVMLGAYQY
+841 MLAAYQY

-893 YLEGTFEDFFDPKE
+893 LVEGTFEDFFDSKE

-918 TGVGQSIFQDIADI
+918 TGVGESIFQDLADI
-932 IASTDVSAEQ
+932 ISATDISSEEKAA
-942 KGAEGLAGP
+942 KGLVAP
-951 VGEYLASWFVP
+951 VADYLASWFVP
-962 FAQIIEAQRAVGVRG
+962 FAQIIETQRALGVRG

-986 PTLQASDSAVKS
+986 PTLDALTTAKKEF
-998 LEKPFRQ
+998 EKPFKQ

-1012 EEEEAAPKREFMFSD
+1012 EEEAAAPKREFVFAE

-1060 KDYKFGSK
+1060 KDFKFGSK
-1068 SAVPSVQRAEN
+1068 SQVPTVQRAEN
-1079 KLLKMILPEVIKA
+1079 KIIREALPLIVNFVKDE
-1092 AQNYED
+1092 ED
-1098 RLIKKYR
+1098 SLREEYR
-1105 NAGDAVKNKYPTE
+1105 NAGPATKEDFTE
-1118 QSYINAFVKTFINEQ
+1118 QAYVNSSVKGLIDVQ
-1133 MRKEKANISKKGL
+1133 IRKLKEKIANEGL
-1146 GKMQSDE
+1146 GKGQASE
-1153 YARQLLQF
+1153 YARQLLSFRKLPKNIRRRAVTQF
-1161 RRLGKDLRRTALAD
+1161 YDLNDRSPNVAEEDDLIELAIIGK
-1175 FLTRYNKEPVLSDF
+1175 KIKS
-1189 KDLKRL
+1189 
-1195 NIIAKG
+1195 
-1201 DPEQGTKGYK
+1201 
-1211 QIFRGN
+1211 IFRGN

>member
-1 MTQKVDFD
+1 MKNTVDLD
-9 ALINAPTSVTEKDV
+9 DLLNAPLVINPDDEIKENDVVITKGVVT
-23 EDNKDDIFVTKNKSS
+23 DD
-38 TFDEMINAP
+38 DLLNAP
-47 VQMDVNT
+47 LVIDSNT
-54 DLTEY
+54 DEETNIKT
-59 VSGDVPEEH
+59 DIPEEH
-68 EIKAEAEKNIPPSQD
+68 EVKEEKEKNIPPSQD
-83 TLYTLYKEKY
+83 TLYSRYKEKY
-93 PELFKDGQLVDV
+93 PQLFQNGQLVDF
-105 DAAQDIGIISA
+105 DAAEEIGIISP
-116 VSPVPGG
+116 VSGVATD
-123 DEEVVSGHVST
+123 DEQVTGGHVST
-134 KSDDTPFGFTYN
+134 RTKETPFGFMYN
-146 TETDSVEIQKENAK
+146 TEVESVEVQKENARNN
-160 QAEDFRRVTKVSED
+160 QDFRRIERVAED
-174 FDVPEMTAKEE
+174 FDVPEMSAKEE
-185 DKFINEMVD
+185 DKFINDMID

-269 EIGRGTMAG
+269 EIGRGTLAG
-278 LEFSE
+278 LRFSE
-283 TVPVLGMVTKLP
+283 TLPVLGNVTKLP

-340 KDAAKKIA
+340 KDAAKKVA
-348 EENKEIS
+348 EENKQIS
-355 NQLIKEFEDKTKTTI
+355 NQLIKEFEEKTGKTI

-376 GNKKIDYK
+376 GNKKIDYN
-384 LARDVGNKTAEDLT
+384 LARDVGNETAEDLV
-398 KSKSTTIIEKIKEEL
+398 KSKGTTLFDKAKEEIL
-413 DPFQEVGSNISENAV
+413 GADISDNAA

-464 NNNKPI
+464 NNNKTI

-514 GQVLNKLSQIKRARP
+514 GKVLNKLSQIKRARP
-529 VNEMVAMQQAATL
+529 VNEMVAMQQAATI
-542 KNQDV
+542 KNQDTI
-547 VRNTIMRLENIRR
+547 RNTIMRIENIRR
-560 GGLVSQVAT
+560 GGLVSQIAT

-580 APLEGLGNVMDT
+580 APLEGFGNVIDT

-597 SNEGAISGA
+597 SNEGVISGTK
-606 RSLLSKNNWQDS
+606 SLASINNWRDS
-618 FRHMRY
+618 FRHMKY
-624 MFDNPKE
+624 MFNNPKE
-631 TEEVVN
+631 TKEVVD
-637 FILERPELKGQ
+637 FILERPELEGQ
-648 YDLLFNNINE
+648 YKLLFDNINE
-658 IMIATGRGKGTVLD
+658 IMISTGRGKGGIVD
-672 KVLTEGEDAVMALN
+672 KVLSEGEDAVMALN

-714 IDFIDA
+714 IDFIDV

-736 RPPGARSFIDL
+736 RPAGARSFIDL
-747 VSDSTQKALDVTYAK
+747 VADSTQKALDVTYAK

-802 GGSSVTLSKKIANIV
+802 GGASIPLTRKIASMV
-817 TGGKAYKGQLFTQK
+817 TFGKVGKGKLTPK
-831 DRQRISRNLT
+831 DRQRISRNLIGGAT
-841 GVAVMLGAYQY
+841 MLAAYQY

-893 YLEGTFEDFFDPKE
+893 LVEGTFEDFFDSKE

-918 TGVGQSIFQDIADI
+918 TGVGESIFQDLADI
-932 IASTDVSAEQ
+932 ISATDISSEEKAA
-942 KGAEGLAGP
+942 KGLVAP
-951 VGEYLASWFVP
+951 VADYLASWFVP
-962 FAQIIEAQRAVGVRG
+962 FAQIIETQRALGVRG

-986 PTLQASDSAVKS
+986 PTLDALTTAKKEF
-998 LEKPFRQ
+998 EKPFKQ

-1012 EEEEAAPKREFMFSD
+1012 EEEAAAPKREFVFAE

-1060 KDYKFGSK
+1060 KDFKFGSK
-1068 SAVPSVQRAEN
+1068 SQVPTVQRAEN
-1079 KLLKMILPEVIKA
+1079 KIIREALPLIVNFVKDE
-1092 AQNYED
+1092 ED
-1098 RLIKKYR
+1098 SLREEYR
-1105 NAGDAVKNKYPTE
+1105 NAGPATKEDFTE
-1118 QSYINAFVKTFINEQ
+1118 QAYVNSSVKGLIDVQ
-1133 MRKEKANISKKGL
+1133 IRKLKEKIANEGL
-1146 GKMQSDE
+1146 GKGQASE
-1153 YARQLLQF
+1153 YARQLLSFRKLPKNIRRRAVTQF
-1161 RRLGKDLRRTALAD
+1161 YDLNDRSPNVAEEDDLIELAIIGK
-1175 FLTRYNKEPVLSDF
+1175 KIKS
-1189 KDLKRL
+1189 
-1195 NIIAKG
+1195 
-1201 DPEQGTKGYK
+1201 
-1211 QIFRGN
+1211 IFRGN

>member
-1 MTQKVDFD
+1 MKNTVDLD
-9 ALINAPTSVTEKDV
+9 DLLNAPLVINPDDEIKENDVVITKGVVT
-23 EDNKDDIFVTKNKSS
+23 DD
-38 TFDEMINAP
+38 DLLNAP
-47 VQMDVNT
+47 LVIDSNT
-54 DLTEY
+54 DEETNIKT
-59 VSGDVPEEH
+59 DIPEEH
-68 EIKAEAEKNIPPSQD
+68 EVKEEKEKNIPPSQD
-83 TLYTLYKEKY
+83 TLYSRYKEKY
-93 PELFKDGQLVDV
+93 PQLFQNGQLVDF
-105 DAAQDIGIISA
+105 DAAEEIGIISP
-116 VSPVPGG
+116 VSGVATD
-123 DEEVVSGHVST
+123 DEQVTGGHVST
-134 KSDDTPFGFTYN
+134 RTKETPFGFMYN
-146 TETDSVEIQKENAK
+146 TEVESVEVQKENARNN
-160 QAEDFRRVTKVSED
+160 QDFRRIERVSED
-174 FDVPEMTAKEE
+174 FEVPEMTAKEE

-232 VGAGYQDIIEKVAK
+232 VGAAYQDIIEKVAK

-261 KSPKEFAS
+261 KSPKEFAN

-340 KDAAKKIA
+340 KDAAKKVA
-348 EENKEIS
+348 EENKQIS
-355 NQLIKEFEDKTKTTI
+355 NQLIKEFEEKTGKTI

-376 GNKKIDYK
+376 GNKKIDYN
-384 LARDVGNKTAEDLT
+384 LARDVGNETAEDLVQ
-398 KSKSTTIIEKIKEEL
+398 SKGTTLFDKAKEEIL
-413 DPFQEVGSNISENAV
+413 GADISDNAA

-464 NNNKPI
+464 NNNKTI

-514 GQVLNKLSQIKRARP
+514 GKVLNKLSQIKRARP
-529 VNEMVAMQQAATL
+529 VNEMVAMQQAATI
-542 KNQDV
+542 KNQDTI
-547 VRNTIMRLENIRR
+547 RNTIMRIENIRR
-560 GGLVSQVAT
+560 GGLVSQIAT

-580 APLEGLGNVMDT
+580 APLEGFGNVIDT

-597 SNEGAISGA
+597 SNEGVISGTK
-606 RSLLSKNNWQDS
+606 SLASINNWRDS
-618 FRHMRY
+618 FRHMKY
-624 MFDNPKE
+624 MFNNPKE
-631 TEEVVN
+631 TKEVVD
-637 FILERPELKGQ
+637 FILERPELEGQ
-648 YDLLFNNINE
+648 YKLLFDNINE
-658 IMIATGRGKGTVLD
+658 IMISTGRGKGGIVD
-672 KVLTEGEDAVMALN
+672 KVLSEGEDAVMALN

-736 RPPGARSFIDL
+736 KPAGARSFIDL
-747 VSDSTQKALDVTYAK
+747 VADSTQKALDVTYAK

-802 GGSSVTLSKKIANIV
+802 GGASIPLTRKIASMV
-817 TGGKAYKGQLFTQK
+817 TFGKVGKGKLTPK
-831 DRQRISRNLT
+831 DRQRISRNLIGGAT
-841 GVAVMLGAYQY
+841 MLAAYQY

-893 YLEGTFEDFFDPKE
+893 LVEGTFEDFFDSKE

-918 TGVGQSIFQDIADI
+918 TGVGESIFQDLADI
-932 IASTDVSAEQ
+932 ISATDISSEEKAA
-942 KGAEGLAGP
+942 KGLVAP
-951 VGEYLASWFVP
+951 VADYLASWFVP
-962 FAQIIEAQRAVGVRG
+962 FAQIIETQRALGIRG

-986 PTLQASDSAVKS
+986 PTLDALTTAKKEF
-998 LEKPFRQ
+998 EKPFKQ

-1012 EEEEAAPKREFMFSD
+1012 EEEEAAPKREFVFAE

-1060 KDYKFGSK
+1060 KDFKFGSK
-1068 SAVPSVQRAEN
+1068 SQVPTVQRAEN
-1079 KLLKMILPEVIKA
+1079 KIIREALPLIVNFVKDE
-1092 AQNYED
+1092 ED
-1098 RLIKKYR
+1098 NLREEYR
-1105 NAGDAVKNKYPTE
+1105 DAGPATKNNFTE
-1118 QSYINAFVKTFINEQ
+1118 QAYVNSGVKGLIDIQ
-1133 MRKEKANISKKGL
+1133 IRKLKEKIANEGL
-1146 GKMQSDE
+1146 GKGQASE
-1153 YARQLLQF
+1153 YARQLLSFRKLPKNIRRRAVTQF
-1161 RRLGKDLRRTALAD
+1161 YDLNGKPPNVAEEDDLTELA
-1175 FLTRYNKEPVLSDF
+1175 
-1189 KDLKRL
+1189 
-1195 NIIAKG
+1195 IIGK
-1201 DPEQGTKGYK
+1201 KIK
-1211 QIFRGN
+1211 SIFRGN

>member
-1 MTQKVDFD
+1 MKNTVDLD
-9 ALINAPTSVTEKDV
+9 DLLNAPLVINPDDEIKENDVVITEGVVT
-23 EDNKDDIFVTKNKSS
+23 DD
-38 TFDEMINAP
+38 DLLNAP
-47 VQMDVNT
+47 LVIDSNT
-54 DLTEY
+54 DEETNIKT
-59 VSGDVPEEH
+59 DIPEEH
-68 EIKAEAEKNIPPSQD
+68 EVKEEKEKNIPPSQD
-83 TLYTLYKEKY
+83 TLYSRYKEKY
-93 PELFKDGQLVDV
+93 PQLFQNGQLVDF
-105 DAAQDIGIISA
+105 DAAEEIGIISP
-116 VSPVPGG
+116 VSGVATD
-123 DEEVVSGHVST
+123 DEQVTGGHVST
-134 KSDDTPFGFTYN
+134 RTKETPFGFMYN
-146 TETDSVEIQKENAK
+146 TEVESVEVQKENARNN
-160 QAEDFRRVTKVSED
+160 QDFRRIERVAED
-174 FDVPEMTAKEE
+174 FDVPEMSAKEE
-185 DKFINEMVD
+185 DKFINDMID

-222 INALGKGVSY
+222 INALGKVVSY

-246 ETQEAFPEQYNSIIK
+246 ETQETFPEQYNSIIK

-269 EIGRGTMAG
+269 EIGRGTLAG
-278 LEFSE
+278 LRFSE
-283 TVPVLGMVTKLP
+283 TLPVLGNVTKLP

-340 KDAAKKIA
+340 KDAAKKVA
-348 EENKEIS
+348 EENKQIS
-355 NQLIKEFEDKTKTTI
+355 NQLIKEFEEKTGKTI

-376 GNKKIDYK
+376 GNKKIDYN
-384 LARDVGNKTAEDLT
+384 LAREVGNETAEDLVQ
-398 KSKSTTIIEKIKEEL
+398 SKGTTLFDKAKEEIL
-413 DPFQEVGSNISENAV
+413 GADISDNAA

-464 NNNKPI
+464 NNNKTI

-514 GQVLNKLSQIKRARP
+514 GKVLNKLSQIKRARP
-529 VNEMVAMQQAATL
+529 VNEMVAMQQAATI
-542 KNQDV
+542 KNQDTI
-547 VRNTIMRLENIRR
+547 RNTIMRIENIRR
-560 GGLVSQVAT
+560 GGLVSQIAT

-580 APLEGLGNVMDT
+580 APLEGFGNVIDT

-597 SNEGAISGA
+597 SNEGVISGTK
-606 RSLLSKNNWQDS
+606 SLASINNWRDS
-618 FRHMRY
+618 FRHMKY
-624 MFDNPKE
+624 MFNNPKE
-631 TEEVVN
+631 TKEVVD
-637 FILERPELKGQ
+637 FILERPELEGQ
-648 YDLLFNNINE
+648 YKLLFDNINE
-658 IMIATGRGKGTVLD
+658 IMISTGRGKGGIVD
-672 KVLTEGEDAVMALN
+672 KVLSEGEDAVMALN

-714 IDFIDA
+714 IDFIDV

-736 RPPGARSFIDL
+736 RPAGARSFIDL
-747 VSDSTQKALDVTYAK
+747 VADSTQKALDVTYAK

-802 GGSSVTLSKKIANIV
+802 GGASIPLTRKIASMV
-817 TGGKAYKGQLFTQK
+817 TFGKVGKGKLTPK
-831 DRQRISRNLT
+831 DRQRISRNLIGGAT
-841 GVAVMLGAYQY
+841 MLAAYQY

-893 YLEGTFEDFFDPKE
+893 LVEGTFEDFFDSKE

-918 TGVGQSIFQDIADI
+918 TGVGESIFQDLADI
-932 IASTDVSAEQ
+932 IAATDISSEEKAA
-942 KGAEGLAGP
+942 KGLVAP
-951 VGEYLASWFVP
+951 VADYLASWFVP
-962 FAQIIEAQRAVGVRG
+962 FAQIIETQRALGIRG

-986 PTLQASDSAVKS
+986 PTLDALTTAKKEF
-998 LEKPFRQ
+998 EKPFKQ

-1012 EEEEAAPKREFMFSD
+1012 EEEAAAPKREFVFAE

-1060 KDYKFGSK
+1060 KDFKFGSK
-1068 SAVPSVQRAEN
+1068 SQVPTVQRAEN
-1079 KLLKMILPEVIKA
+1079 KIIREALPLIVNFVRDE
-1092 AQNYED
+1092 ED
-1098 RLIKKYR
+1098 NLREEYR
-1105 NAGDAVKNKYPTE
+1105 DAGPATKNDFTE
-1118 QSYINAFVKTFINEQ
+1118 QAYVNSGVKGLIDIQ
-1133 MRKEKANISKKGL
+1133 IRKLKEKIANEGL
-1146 GKMQSDE
+1146 GKGQASE
-1153 YARQLLQF
+1153 YARQLLSFRKLPKNIRRRAVTQF
-1161 RRLGKDLRRTALAD
+1161 YDLNGKPPNVAEEDDLTELA
-1175 FLTRYNKEPVLSDF
+1175 
-1189 KDLKRL
+1189 
-1195 NIIAKG
+1195 IIGK
-1201 DPEQGTKGYK
+1201 KIK
-1211 QIFRGN
+1211 SIFRGN

>member
-1 MTQKVDFD
+1 MKNTVDLD
-9 ALINAPTSVTEKDV
+9 DLLNAPLVINPDDEIKENDVVITEGVVT
-23 EDNKDDIFVTKNKSS
+23 DD
-38 TFDEMINAP
+38 DLLNAP
-47 VQMDVNT
+47 LVIDSNT
-54 DLTEY
+54 DEETNIKT
-59 VSGDVPEEH
+59 DIPEEH
-68 EIKAEAEKNIPPSQD
+68 EVKEEKEKNIPPSQD
-83 TLYTLYKEKY
+83 TLYSRYKEKY
-93 PELFKDGQLVDV
+93 PQLFQNGQLVDF
-105 DAAQDIGIISA
+105 DAAEEIGIISP
-116 VSPVPGG
+116 VSGVATD
-123 DEEVVSGHVST
+123 DEQVTGGHVST
-134 KSDDTPFGFTYN
+134 RTKETPFGFMYN
-146 TETDSVEIQKENAK
+146 TEVESVEVQKENARNN
-160 QAEDFRRVTKVSED
+160 QDFRRIERVAED
-174 FDVPEMTAKEE
+174 FDVPEMSAKEE
-185 DKFINEMVD
+185 DKFINDMID

-269 EIGRGTMAG
+269 EIGRGTLAG
-278 LEFSE
+278 LRFSE
-283 TVPVLGMVTKLP
+283 TLPVLGNVTKLP

-340 KDAAKKIA
+340 KDAAKKVA
-348 EENKEIS
+348 EENKQIS
-355 NQLIKEFEDKTKTTI
+355 NQLIKEFEEKTGKTI

-376 GNKKIDYK
+376 GNKKIDYN
-384 LARDVGNKTAEDLT
+384 LAREVGNETAEDLVQ
-398 KSKSTTIIEKIKEEL
+398 SKGTTLFDKAKEEIL
-413 DPFQEVGSNISENAV
+413 GADISDNAA

-464 NNNKPI
+464 NNNKTI

-514 GQVLNKLSQIKRARP
+514 GKVLNKLSQIKRARP
-529 VNEMVAMQQAATL
+529 VNEMVAMQQAATI
-542 KNQDV
+542 KNQDTI
-547 VRNTIMRLENIRR
+547 RNTIMRIENIRR
-560 GGLVSQVAT
+560 GGLVSQIAT

-580 APLEGLGNVMDT
+580 APLEGFGNVIDT

-597 SNEGAISGA
+597 SNEGVISGTK
-606 RSLLSKNNWQDS
+606 SLASINNWRDS
-618 FRHMRY
+618 FRHMKY
-624 MFDNPKE
+624 MFNNPKE
-631 TEEVVN
+631 TKEVVD
-637 FILERPELKGQ
+637 FILERPELEGQ
-648 YDLLFNNINE
+648 YKLLFDNINE
-658 IMIATGRGKGTVLD
+658 IMISTGRGKGGIVD
-672 KVLTEGEDAVMALN
+672 KVLSEGEDAVMALN

-714 IDFIDA
+714 IDFIDV

-736 RPPGARSFIDL
+736 RPAGARSFIDL
-747 VSDSTQKALDVTYAK
+747 VADSTQKALDVTYAK

-802 GGSSVTLSKKIANIV
+802 GGASIPLTRKIASMV
-817 TGGKAYKGQLFTQK
+817 TFGKVGKGKLTPK
-831 DRQRISRNLT
+831 DRQRISRNLIGGAT
-841 GVAVMLGAYQY
+841 MLAAYQY

-893 YLEGTFEDFFDPKE
+893 LVEGTFEDFFDSKE

-918 TGVGQSIFQDIADI
+918 TGVGESIFQDLADI
-932 IASTDVSAEQ
+932 ISATDISSEEKAA
-942 KGAEGLAGP
+942 KGLVAP
-951 VGEYLASWFVP
+951 VADYLASWFVP
-962 FAQIIEAQRAVGVRG
+962 FAQIIETQRALGIRG

-986 PTLQASDSAVKS
+986 PTLDALTTAKKEF
-998 LEKPFRQ
+998 EKPFKQ

-1012 EEEEAAPKREFMFSD
+1012 EEEAAAPKREFVFAE

-1060 KDYKFGSK
+1060 KDFKFGSK
-1068 SAVPSVQRAEN
+1068 SQVPTVQRAEN
-1079 KLLKMILPEVIKA
+1079 KIIREALPLIVNFVRDE
-1092 AQNYED
+1092 ED
-1098 RLIKKYR
+1098 NLREEYR
-1105 NAGDAVKNKYPTE
+1105 DAGPATKNDFTE
-1118 QSYINAFVKTFINEQ
+1118 QAYVNSGVKGLIDIQ
-1133 MRKEKANISKKGL
+1133 IRKLKEKIANEGL
-1146 GKMQSDE
+1146 GKGQASE
-1153 YARQLLQF
+1153 YARQLLSFRKLPKNIRRRAVTQF
-1161 RRLGKDLRRTALAD
+1161 YDLNGKPPNVAEEDDLTELA
-1175 FLTRYNKEPVLSDF
+1175 
-1189 KDLKRL
+1189 
-1195 NIIAKG
+1195 IIGK
-1201 DPEQGTKGYK
+1201 KIK
-1211 QIFRGN
+1211 SIFRGN

>member
-1 MTQKVDFD
+1 MKNTVDLD
-9 ALINAPTSVTEKDV
+9 DLLNAPLVINPDDEIKENDVVITKGVVT
-23 EDNKDDIFVTKNKSS
+23 DD
-38 TFDEMINAP
+38 DLLNAP
-47 VQMDVNT
+47 LVIDSNT
-54 DLTEY
+54 DEETNIKT
-59 VSGDVPEEH
+59 DIPEEH
-68 EIKAEAEKNIPPSQD
+68 EVKEEKEKNIPPSQD
-83 TLYTLYKEKY
+83 TLYSRYKEKY
-93 PELFKDGQLVDV
+93 PQLFQNGQLVDF
-105 DAAQDIGIISA
+105 DAAEEIGIISP
-116 VSPVPGG
+116 VSGVATD
-123 DEEVVSGHVST
+123 DEQVTGGHVST
-134 KSDDTPFGFTYN
+134 RTKETPFGFMYN
-146 TETDSVEIQKENAK
+146 TEVESVEVQKENARNN
-160 QAEDFRRVTKVSED
+160 QDFRRIERVAED
-174 FDVPEMTAKEE
+174 FDVPEMSAKEE
-185 DKFINEMVD
+185 DKFINDMID

-340 KDAAKKIA
+340 KDAAKKVA
-348 EENKEIS
+348 EENKQIS
-355 NQLIKEFEDKTKTTI
+355 NQLIKEFEEKTGKTI

-376 GNKKIDYK
+376 GNKKIDYN
-384 LARDVGNKTAEDLT
+384 LARDVGNETAEDLVQ
-398 KSKSTTIIEKIKEEL
+398 SKGTTLFDKAKEEIL
-413 DPFQEVGSNISENAV
+413 GADISDNAA

-464 NNNKPI
+464 NNNKTI

-514 GQVLNKLSQIKRARP
+514 GKVLNKLSQIKRARP
-529 VNEMVAMQQAATL
+529 VNEMVAMQQAATI
-542 KNQDV
+542 KNQDTI
-547 VRNTIMRLENIRR
+547 RNTIMRIENIRR
-560 GGLVSQVAT
+560 GGLVSQIAT

-580 APLEGLGNVMDT
+580 APLEGFGNVIDT

-597 SNEGAISGA
+597 SNEGVISGTK
-606 RSLLSKNNWQDS
+606 SLASINNWRDS
-618 FRHMRY
+618 FRHMKY
-624 MFDNPKE
+624 MFNNPKE
-631 TEEVVN
+631 TKEVVD
-637 FILERPELKGQ
+637 FILERPELEGQ
-648 YDLLFNNINE
+648 YKLLFDNINE
-658 IMIATGRGKGTVLD
+658 IMISTGRGKGGIVD
-672 KVLTEGEDAVMALN
+672 KVLSEGEDAVMALN

-714 IDFIDA
+714 IDFIDT

-736 RPPGARSFIDL
+736 RPAGARSFIDL
-747 VSDSTQKALDVTYAK
+747 VADSTQKALDVTYAK

-802 GGSSVTLSKKIANIV
+802 GGASIPLTRKIASMV
-817 TGGKAYKGQLFTQK
+817 TFGKVGKGKLTPK
-831 DRQRISRNLT
+831 DRQRISRNLIGGAT
-841 GVAVMLGAYQY
+841 MLAAYQY

-893 YLEGTFEDFFDPKE
+893 LVEGTFEDFFDSKE

-918 TGVGQSIFQDIADI
+918 TGVGESIFQDLADI
-932 IASTDVSAEQ
+932 ISATDISSEEKAA
-942 KGAEGLAGP
+942 KGLVAP
-951 VGEYLASWFVP
+951 VADYLASWFVP
-962 FAQIIEAQRAVGVRG
+962 FAQIIETQRALGIRG

-986 PTLQASDSAVKS
+986 PTLDALTTAKKEF
-998 LEKPFRQ
+998 EKPFKQ

-1012 EEEEAAPKREFMFSD
+1012 EEEAAAPKREFVFAE

-1060 KDYKFGSK
+1060 KDFKFGSK
-1068 SAVPSVQRAEN
+1068 SQVPTVQRAEN
-1079 KLLKMILPEVIKA
+1079 KIIREALPLIVNFVKDE
-1092 AQNYED
+1092 ED
-1098 RLIKKYR
+1098 NLREEYR
-1105 NAGDAVKNKYPTE
+1105 DAGPATKNNFTE
-1118 QSYINAFVKTFINEQ
+1118 QAYVNSGVKGLIDIQ
-1133 MRKEKANISKKGL
+1133 IRKLKEKIANEGL
-1146 GKMQSDE
+1146 GKGQASE
-1153 YARQLLQF
+1153 YARQLLSFRKLPKNIRRRAVTQF
-1161 RRLGKDLRRTALAD
+1161 YDLNDRSPNVAEEDDLIELAIIGK
-1175 FLTRYNKEPVLSDF
+1175 KIKS
-1189 KDLKRL
+1189 
-1195 NIIAKG
+1195 
-1201 DPEQGTKGYK
+1201 
-1211 QIFRGN
+1211 IFRGN

>member
-1 MTQKVDFD
+1 MKNTVDLD
-9 ALINAPTSVTEKDV
+9 DLLNAPLVINPDDEIKENDVVITEGVVT
-23 EDNKDDIFVTKNKSS
+23 DD
-38 TFDEMINAP
+38 DLLNAP
-47 VQMDVNT
+47 LVIDSNT
-54 DLTEY
+54 DEETNIKT
-59 VSGDVPEEH
+59 DIPEEH
-68 EIKAEAEKNIPPSQD
+68 EVKEEKEKNIPPSQD
-83 TLYTLYKEKY
+83 TLYSRYKEKY
-93 PELFKDGQLVDV
+93 PQLFQNGQLVDF
-105 DAAQDIGIISA
+105 DAAEEIGIISP
-116 VSPVPGG
+116 VSGVATD
-123 DEEVVSGHVST
+123 DEQVTGGHVST
-134 KSDDTPFGFTYN
+134 RTKETPFGFMYN
-146 TETDSVEIQKENAK
+146 TEVESVEVQKENARNN
-160 QAEDFRRVTKVSED
+160 QDFRRIERVAED
-174 FDVPEMTAKEE
+174 FDVPEMSAKEE
-185 DKFINEMVD
+185 DKFINDMID

-295 AANARIA
+295 AANAKIA

-340 KDAAKKIA
+340 KDAAKKVA
-348 EENKEIS
+348 EENKQIS
-355 NQLIKEFEDKTKTTI
+355 NQLIKEFEEKTGKTI

-376 GNKKIDYK
+376 GNKKIDYN
-384 LARDVGNKTAEDLT
+384 LARDVGNETAEDLVQ
-398 KSKSTTIIEKIKEEL
+398 SKGTTLFDKAKEEIL
-413 DPFQEVGSNISENAV
+413 GADISENAA

-464 NNNKPI
+464 NNNKTI

-514 GQVLNKLSQIKRARP
+514 GKVLNKLSQIKRARP
-529 VNEMVAMQQAATL
+529 VNEMVAMQQAATI
-542 KNQDV
+542 KNQDTI
-547 VRNTIMRLENIRR
+547 RNTIMRIENIRR
-560 GGLVSQVAT
+560 GGLVSQIAT

-580 APLEGLGNVMDT
+580 APLEGFGNVIDT

-597 SNEGAISGA
+597 SNEGVISGTK
-606 RSLLSKNNWQDS
+606 SLASINNWRDS
-618 FRHMRY
+618 FRHMKY
-624 MFDNPKE
+624 MFNNPKE
-631 TEEVVN
+631 TKEVVD
-637 FILERPELKGQ
+637 FILERPELEGQ
-648 YDLLFNNINE
+648 YKLLFDNINE
-658 IMIATGRGKGTVLD
+658 IMISTGRGKGGIVD
-672 KVLTEGEDAVMALN
+672 KVLSEGEDAVMALN

-714 IDFIDA
+714 IDFIDT

-736 RPPGARSFIDL
+736 RPAGARSFIDL
-747 VSDSTQKALDVTYAK
+747 VADSTQKALDVTYAK

-802 GGSSVTLSKKIANIV
+802 GGASIPLTRKIASMV
-817 TGGKAYKGQLFTQK
+817 TFGKVGKGKLTPK
-831 DRQRISRNLT
+831 DRQRISRNLIGGAT
-841 GVAVMLGAYQY
+841 MLAAYQY

-893 YLEGTFEDFFDPKE
+893 LVEGTFEDFFDSKE

-918 TGVGQSIFQDIADI
+918 TGVGESIFQDLADI
-932 IASTDVSAEQ
+932 ISATDISSEEKAA
-942 KGAEGLAGP
+942 KGLVAP
-951 VGEYLASWFVP
+951 VADYLASWFVP
-962 FAQIIEAQRAVGVRG
+962 FAQIIETQRALGIRG

-986 PTLQASDSAVKS
+986 PTLDALTTAKKEF
-998 LEKPFRQ
+998 EKPFKQ

-1012 EEEEAAPKREFMFSD
+1012 EEEAAAPKREFVFAE

-1060 KDYKFGSK
+1060 KDFKFGSK
-1068 SAVPSVQRAEN
+1068 SQVPTVQRAEN
-1079 KLLKMILPEVIKA
+1079 KIIREALPLIVNFVKDE
-1092 AQNYED
+1092 ED
-1098 RLIKKYR
+1098 NLREEYR
-1105 NAGDAVKNKYPTE
+1105 DAGPATKNEFTE
-1118 QSYINAFVKTFINEQ
+1118 QAYVNSGVKCLIDIQ
-1133 MRKEKANISKKGL
+1133 IRKLKEKIANEGL
-1146 GKMQSDE
+1146 GKGQASE
-1153 YARQLLQF
+1153 YARQLLSFRKLPKNIRRRAVTQF
-1161 RRLGKDLRRTALAD
+1161 YDLNDRSPNVAEEDDLIELAIIGK
-1175 FLTRYNKEPVLSDF
+1175 KIKS
-1189 KDLKRL
+1189 
-1195 NIIAKG
+1195 
-1201 DPEQGTKGYK
+1201 
-1211 QIFRGN
+1211 IFRGN

>member
-1 MTQKVDFD
+1 MKNTVDLD
-9 ALINAPTSVTEKDV
+9 DLLNAPLVINPDDEIKENDVVITEGVVT
-23 EDNKDDIFVTKNKSS
+23 DD
-38 TFDEMINAP
+38 DLLNAP
-47 VQMDVNT
+47 LVIDSNT
-54 DLTEY
+54 DEETNIKT
-59 VSGDVPEEH
+59 DIPEEH
-68 EIKAEAEKNIPPSQD
+68 EVKEEKEKNIPPSQD
-83 TLYTLYKEKY
+83 TLYSRYKEKY
-93 PELFKDGQLVDV
+93 PQLFQNGQLVDF
-105 DAAQDIGIISA
+105 DAAEEIGIISP
-116 VSPVPGG
+116 VSGVATD
-123 DEEVVSGHVST
+123 DEQVTGGHVST
-134 KSDDTPFGFTYN
+134 RTKETPFGFMYN
-146 TETDSVEIQKENAK
+146 TEVESVEVQKENARNN
-160 QAEDFRRVTKVSED
+160 QDFRRIERVAED
-174 FDVPEMTAKEE
+174 FDVPEMSAKEE
-185 DKFINEMVD
+185 DKFINDMID

-295 AANARIA
+295 AANAKIA

-340 KDAAKKIA
+340 KDAAKKVA
-348 EENKEIS
+348 EENKQIS
-355 NQLIKEFEDKTKTTI
+355 NQLIKEFEEKTGKTI

-376 GNKKIDYK
+376 GNKKIDYN
-384 LARDVGNKTAEDLT
+384 LARDVGNETAEDLVQ
-398 KSKSTTIIEKIKEEL
+398 SKGTTLFDKAKEEIL
-413 DPFQEVGSNISENAV
+413 GADISENAA

-464 NNNKPI
+464 NNNKTI

-514 GQVLNKLSQIKRARP
+514 GKVLNKLSQIKRARP
-529 VNEMVAMQQAATL
+529 VNEMVAMQQAATI
-542 KNQDV
+542 KNQDTI
-547 VRNTIMRLENIRR
+547 RNTIMRIENIRR
-560 GGLVSQVAT
+560 GGLVSQIAT

-580 APLEGLGNVMDT
+580 APLEGFGNVIDT

-597 SNEGAISGA
+597 SNEGVISGTK
-606 RSLLSKNNWQDS
+606 SLASINNWRDS
-618 FRHMRY
+618 FRHMKY
-624 MFDNPKE
+624 MFNNPKE
-631 TEEVVN
+631 TKEVVD
-637 FILERPELKGQ
+637 FILERPELEGQ
-648 YDLLFNNINE
+648 YKLLFDNINE
-658 IMIATGRGKGTVLD
+658 IMISTGRGKGGIVD
-672 KVLTEGEDAVMALN
+672 KVLSEGEDAVMALN

-714 IDFIDA
+714 IDFIDT

-736 RPPGARSFIDL
+736 RPAGARSFIDL
-747 VSDSTQKALDVTYAK
+747 VADSTQKALDVTYAK

-802 GGSSVTLSKKIANIV
+802 GGASIPLTRKIASMV
-817 TGGKAYKGQLFTQK
+817 TFGKVGKGKLTPK
-831 DRQRISRNLT
+831 DRQRISRNLIGGAT
-841 GVAVMLGAYQY
+841 MLAAYQY

-893 YLEGTFEDFFDPKE
+893 LVEGTFEDFFDSKE

-918 TGVGQSIFQDIADI
+918 TGVGESIFQDLADI
-932 IASTDVSAEQ
+932 ISATDISSEEKAA
-942 KGAEGLAGP
+942 KGLVAP
-951 VGEYLASWFVP
+951 VADYLASWFVP
-962 FAQIIEAQRAVGVRG
+962 FAQIIETQRALGIRG

-986 PTLQASDSAVKS
+986 PTLDALTTAKKEF
-998 LEKPFRQ
+998 EKPFKQ

-1012 EEEEAAPKREFMFSD
+1012 EEEAAAPKREFVFAE

-1060 KDYKFGSK
+1060 KDFKFGSK
-1068 SAVPSVQRAEN
+1068 SQVPTVQRAEN
-1079 KLLKMILPEVIKA
+1079 KIIREALPLIVNFVKDE
-1092 AQNYED
+1092 ED
-1098 RLIKKYR
+1098 NLREKYR
-1105 NAGDAVKNKYPTE
+1105 DAGPATKEDFTE
-1118 QSYINAFVKTFINEQ
+1118 QAYVNSGVKGLIDIQ
-1133 MRKEKANISKKGL
+1133 IRKLKEKIANEGL
-1146 GKMQSDE
+1146 GKGQASE
-1153 YARQLLQF
+1153 YARQLLSFRKLPKNIRRRAVTQF
-1161 RRLGKDLRRTALAD
+1161 YDLNDRSPNVAEEDDLIELAIIGK
-1175 FLTRYNKEPVLSDF
+1175 KIKS
-1189 KDLKRL
+1189 
-1195 NIIAKG
+1195 
-1201 DPEQGTKGYK
+1201 
-1211 QIFRGN
+1211 IFRGN

>member
-1 MTQKVDFD
+1 MKNTVDLD
-9 ALINAPTSVTEKDV
+9 DLLNAPLVINPDDEIKENDVVITKGVVT
-23 EDNKDDIFVTKNKSS
+23 DD
-38 TFDEMINAP
+38 DLLNAP
-47 VQMDVNT
+47 LAIDSNT
-54 DLTEY
+54 DEETNIKT
-59 VSGDVPEEH
+59 DIPEEH
-68 EIKAEAEKNIPPSQD
+68 EVKEEKEKNIPPSQD
-83 TLYTLYKEKY
+83 TLYSRYKEKY
-93 PELFKDGQLVDV
+93 PQLFQNGQLVDF
-105 DAAQDIGIISA
+105 DAAEEIGIISP
-116 VSPVPGG
+116 VSGVATD
-123 DEEVVSGHVST
+123 DEQVTGGHVST
-134 KSDDTPFGFTYN
+134 RTKETPFGFMYN
-146 TETDSVEIQKENAK
+146 TETESVEVQKENARNN
-160 QAEDFRRVTKVSED
+160 QDFGRIERVAED
-174 FDVPEMTAKEE
+174 FDVPEMSAKEE
-185 DKFINEMVD
+185 DKFINDMID

-246 ETQEAFPEQYNSIIK
+246 ETQEAFPEQYDSIIK
-261 KSPKEFAS
+261 KSPKEFAN

-340 KDAAKKIA
+340 KDAAKKVA
-348 EENKEIS
+348 EENKQIS
-355 NQLIKEFEDKTKTTI
+355 NQLIKEFEEKTGKTI

-376 GNKKIDYK
+376 GNKKIDYN
-384 LARDVGNKTAEDLT
+384 LARDVGNETAEDLVQ
-398 KSKSTTIIEKIKEEL
+398 SKGTTLFDKAKEEIL
-413 DPFQEVGSNISENAV
+413 GADISENAV

-464 NNNKPI
+464 NNNKTI

-479 NKKLIAGDE
+479 DKKLIAGDE

-514 GQVLNKLSQIKRARP
+514 GKVLNKLSQIKRARP
-529 VNEMVAMQQAATL
+529 VNEMVAMQQAATI
-542 KNQDV
+542 KNQDTI
-547 VRNTIMRLENIRR
+547 RNTIMRIENIRR
-560 GGLVSQVAT
+560 GGLVSQIAT

-580 APLEGLGNVMDT
+580 APLEGFGNVIDT

-606 RSLLSKNNWQDS
+606 KSLASLNNWKDS
-618 FRHMRY
+618 FRHMKY
-624 MFDNPKE
+624 MFNNPKE
-631 TEEVVN
+631 TKEVVD
-637 FILERPELKGQ
+637 FILERPELQGQ
-648 YDLLFNNINE
+648 YRLLFDNINE
-658 IMIATGRGKGTVLD
+658 IMISTGRGKGGVID
-672 KVLTEGEDAVMALN
+672 KVLSEGEDAVMALN

-708 VKREYK
+708 VKREYN

-731 DAGNV
+731 DAGSV
-736 RPPGARSFIDL
+736 RPAGARSFIDL
-747 VSDSTQKALDVTYAK
+747 VADSTQKALDVTYAK

-802 GGSSVTLSKKIANIV
+802 GGASIPLTRKIANIV
-817 TGGKAYKGQLFTQK
+817 TLGKVGKGKLTPK
-831 DRQRISRNLT
+831 DRQRISRNLIGAAT
-841 GVAVMLGAYQY
+841 MLGAYQY

-1098 RLIKKYR
+1098 TLIKKYR

-1211 QIFRGN
+1211 QIFRDN

>member
-1 MTQKVDFD
+1 MKNTVDLD
-9 ALINAPTSVTEKDV
+9 DLLNAPLVINPDDEIKENDVVITKGVVT
-23 EDNKDDIFVTKNKSS
+23 DD
-38 TFDEMINAP
+38 DLLNAP
-47 VQMDVNT
+47 LVIDSNT
-54 DLTEY
+54 DEETNIKT
-59 VSGDVPEEH
+59 DIPEEH
-68 EIKAEAEKNIPPSQD
+68 EVKEEKEKNIPPSQD
-83 TLYTLYKEKY
+83 TLYSLYKEKY
-93 PELFKDGQLVDV
+93 PQLFQNGQLVDF
-105 DAAQDIGIISA
+105 DAAEEIGIISP
-116 VSPVPGG
+116 VSGVATD
-123 DEEVVSGHVST
+123 DEQVNGGHVST
-134 KSDDTPFGFTYN
+134 RTKETPFGFMYN
-146 TETDSVEIQKENAK
+146 TEVESVEVQKENARNN
-160 QAEDFRRVTKVSED
+160 QDFSRIERVAED
-174 FDVPEMTAKEE
+174 FDVPEMSAKEE
-185 DKFINEMVD
+185 DKFINDMID

-340 KDAAKKIA
+340 KDAAKKVA
-348 EENKEIS
+348 EENKQIS
-355 NQLIKEFEDKTKTTI
+355 NQLIKEFEEKTGKTI

-376 GNKKIDYK
+376 GNKKIDYN
-384 LARDVGNKTAEDLT
+384 LARDVGNETAEDLVQ
-398 KSKSTTIIEKIKEEL
+398 SKGTTLFDKAKEEIL
-413 DPFQEVGSNISENAV
+413 GADISENAV

-464 NNNKPI
+464 NNNKTI

-514 GQVLNKLSQIKRARP
+514 GKVLNKLSQIKRARP
-529 VNEMVAMQQAATL
+529 VNEMVAMQQAATI
-542 KNQDV
+542 KNQDTI
-547 VRNTIMRLENIRR
+547 RNTIMRIENIRR
-560 GGLVSQVAT
+560 GGLVSQIAT

-580 APLEGLGNVMDT
+580 APLEGFGNVIDT

-597 SNEGAISGA
+597 SNEGVISGTK
-606 RSLLSKNNWQDS
+606 SLASINNWRDS
-618 FRHMRY
+618 FRHMKY
-624 MFDNPKE
+624 MFNNPKE
-631 TEEVVN
+631 TKEVVD
-637 FILERPELKGQ
+637 FILERPELEGQ
-648 YDLLFNNINE
+648 YKLLFDNINE
-658 IMIATGRGKGTVLD
+658 IMISTGRGKGGIVD
-672 KVLTEGEDAVMALN
+672 KVLSEGEDAVMALN

-736 RPPGARSFIDL
+736 RPAGARSFIDL
-747 VSDSTQKALDVTYAK
+747 VADSTQKALDVTYAK

-802 GGSSVTLSKKIANIV
+802 GGASIPLTRKIASMV
-817 TGGKAYKGQLFTQK
+817 TFGKVGKGKLTPK
-831 DRQRISRNLT
+831 DRQRISRNLIGGAT
-841 GVAVMLGAYQY
+841 MLAAYQY

-893 YLEGTFEDFFDPKE
+893 LVEGTFEDFFDSKE

-918 TGVGQSIFQDIADI
+918 TGVGESIFQDLADI
-932 IASTDVSAEQ
+932 ISATDISSEEKAA
-942 KGAEGLAGP
+942 KGLVAP
-951 VGEYLASWFVP
+951 VADYLASWFVP
-962 FAQIIEAQRAVGVRG
+962 FAQIIETQRALGIRG

-986 PTLQASDSAVKS
+986 PTLDALTTAKKEF
-998 LEKPFRQ
+998 EKPFKQ

-1012 EEEEAAPKREFMFSD
+1012 EEEEAAPKREFVFAE

-1060 KDYKFGSK
+1060 KDFKFGSK
-1068 SAVPSVQRAEN
+1068 SQVPTVQRAEN
-1079 KLLKMILPEVIKA
+1079 KIIREALPLIVNFVRDE
-1092 AQNYED
+1092 ED
-1098 RLIKKYR
+1098 NLREEYR
-1105 NAGDAVKNKYPTE
+1105 DAGPATKNDFTE
-1118 QSYINAFVKTFINEQ
+1118 QAYVNSGVKGLIDIQ
-1133 MRKEKANISKKGL
+1133 IRKLKEKIANEGL
-1146 GKMQSDE
+1146 GKGQASE
-1153 YARQLLQF
+1153 YARQLLSFRKLPKNIRRRAVTQF
-1161 RRLGKDLRRTALAD
+1161 YDLNGKPPNVAEEDDLTELA
-1175 FLTRYNKEPVLSDF
+1175 
-1189 KDLKRL
+1189 
-1195 NIIAKG
+1195 IIGK
-1201 DPEQGTKGYK
+1201 KIK
-1211 QIFRGN
+1211 SIFRGN

>member
-1 MTQKVDFD
+1 MKNTVDLD
-9 ALINAPTSVTEKDV
+9 DLLNAPLVINPDDEIKENDVVITKGVVT
-23 EDNKDDIFVTKNKSS
+23 DD
-38 TFDEMINAP
+38 DLLNAP
-47 VQMDVNT
+47 LVIDSNT
-54 DLTEY
+54 DEETNIKT
-59 VSGDVPEEH
+59 DIPEEH
-68 EIKAEAEKNIPPSQD
+68 EVKEEKEKNIPPSQD
-83 TLYTLYKEKY
+83 TLYSRYKEKY
-93 PELFKDGQLVDV
+93 PQLFQNGQLVDF
-105 DAAQDIGIISA
+105 DAAEEIGIISP
-116 VSPVPGG
+116 VSGVATD
-123 DEEVVSGHVST
+123 DEQVTGGHVST
-134 KSDDTPFGFTYN
+134 RTKETPFGFMYN
-146 TETDSVEIQKENAK
+146 TEVESVEVQKENARNN
-160 QAEDFRRVTKVSED
+160 QDFRRIERVAED
-174 FDVPEMTAKEE
+174 FDVPEMSAKEE
-185 DKFINEMVD
+185 DKFINDMID

-340 KDAAKKIA
+340 KDAAKKVA
-348 EENKEIS
+348 EENKQIS
-355 NQLIKEFEDKTKTTI
+355 NQLIKEFEEKTGKTI

-376 GNKKIDYK
+376 GNKKIDYN
-384 LARDVGNKTAEDLT
+384 LARDVGNETAEDLVQ
-398 KSKSTTIIEKIKEEL
+398 SKGTTLFDKAKEEIL
-413 DPFQEVGSNISENAV
+413 GADISDNAA

-464 NNNKPI
+464 NNNKTI

-514 GQVLNKLSQIKRARP
+514 GKVLNKLSQIKRARP
-529 VNEMVAMQQAATL
+529 VNEMVAMQQAATI
-542 KNQDV
+542 KNQDTI
-547 VRNTIMRLENIRR
+547 RNTIMRIENIRR
-560 GGLVSQVAT
+560 GGLVSQIAT

-580 APLEGLGNVMDT
+580 APLEGFGNVIDT

-597 SNEGAISGA
+597 SNEGVISGTK
-606 RSLLSKNNWQDS
+606 SLASINNWRDS
-618 FRHMRY
+618 FRHMKY
-624 MFDNPKE
+624 MFNNPKE
-631 TEEVVN
+631 TKEVVD
-637 FILERPELKGQ
+637 FILERPELEGQ
-648 YDLLFNNINE
+648 YKLLFDNINE
-658 IMIATGRGKGTVLD
+658 IMISTGRGKGGIVD
-672 KVLTEGEDAVMALN
+672 KVLSEGEDAVMALN

-714 IDFIDA
+714 IDFIDT

-736 RPPGARSFIDL
+736 RPAGARSFIDL
-747 VSDSTQKALDVTYAK
+747 VADSTQKALDVTYAK

-802 GGSSVTLSKKIANIV
+802 GGASIPLTRKIASMV
-817 TGGKAYKGQLFTQK
+817 TFGKVGKGKLTPK
-831 DRQRISRNLT
+831 DRQRISRNLIGGAT
-841 GVAVMLGAYQY
+841 MLAAYQY

-893 YLEGTFEDFFDPKE
+893 LVEGTFEDFFDSKE

-918 TGVGQSIFQDIADI
+918 TGVGESIFQDLADI
-932 IASTDVSAEQ
+932 ISATDISSEEKAA
-942 KGAEGLAGP
+942 KGLVAP
-951 VGEYLASWFVP
+951 VADYLASWFVP
-962 FAQIIEAQRAVGVRG
+962 FAQIIETQRALGIRG

-986 PTLQASDSAVKS
+986 PTLDALTTAKKEF
-998 LEKPFRQ
+998 EKPFKQ

-1012 EEEEAAPKREFMFSD
+1012 EEEAAAPKREFVFAE

-1060 KDYKFGSK
+1060 KDFKFGSK
-1068 SAVPSVQRAEN
+1068 SQVPTVQRAEN
-1079 KLLKMILPEVIKA
+1079 KIIREALPLIVNFVKDE
-1092 AQNYED
+1092 ED
-1098 RLIKKYR
+1098 NLREEYR
-1105 NAGDAVKNKYPTE
+1105 DAGPATKEDFTE
-1118 QSYINAFVKTFINEQ
+1118 QAYVNSGVKGLIDIQ
-1133 MRKEKANISKKGL
+1133 IRKLKEKIANEGL
-1146 GKMQSDE
+1146 GKGQASE
-1153 YARQLLQF
+1153 YARQLLSFRKLPKNIRRRAVTQF
-1161 RRLGKDLRRTALAD
+1161 YDLNDRSPNVAEEDDLIELAIIGK
-1175 FLTRYNKEPVLSDF
+1175 KIKS
-1189 KDLKRL
+1189 
-1195 NIIAKG
+1195 
-1201 DPEQGTKGYK
+1201 
-1211 QIFRGN
+1211 IFRGN

>member
-1 MTQKVDFD
+1 MKNTVDLD
-9 ALINAPTSVTEKDV
+9 DLLNAPLVINPDDEIKENDVVITKGVVT
-23 EDNKDDIFVTKNKSS
+23 DD
-38 TFDEMINAP
+38 DLLNAP
-47 VQMDVNT
+47 LVIDSNT
-54 DLTEY
+54 DEETNIKT
-59 VSGDVPEEH
+59 DIPEEH
-68 EIKAEAEKNIPPSQD
+68 EVKEEKEKNIPPSQD
-83 TLYTLYKEKY
+83 TLYSRYKEKY
-93 PELFKDGQLVDV
+93 PQLFQNGQLVDF
-105 DAAQDIGIISA
+105 DAAEEIGIISP
-116 VSPVPGG
+116 VSGVATD
-123 DEEVVSGHVST
+123 DEQVTGGHVST
-134 KSDDTPFGFTYN
+134 RTKETPFGFMYN
-146 TETDSVEIQKENAK
+146 TEVESVEVQKENARNN
-160 QAEDFRRVTKVSED
+160 QDFSRIERVAED
-174 FDVPEMTAKEE
+174 FDVPEMSAKEE
-185 DKFINEMVD
+185 DKFINDMID

-340 KDAAKKIA
+340 KDAAKKVA
-348 EENKEIS
+348 EENKQIS
-355 NQLIKEFEDKTKTTI
+355 NQLIKEFEEKTGKTI

-376 GNKKIDYK
+376 GNKKIDYN
-384 LARDVGNKTAEDLT
+384 LARDVGNETAEDLVQ
-398 KSKSTTIIEKIKEEL
+398 SKGTTLFDKAKEEIL
-413 DPFQEVGSNISENAV
+413 GADISENAV

-464 NNNKPI
+464 NNNKTI

-514 GQVLNKLSQIKRARP
+514 GKVLNKLSQIKRARP
-529 VNEMVAMQQAATL
+529 VNEMVAMQQAATI
-542 KNQDV
+542 KNQDTI
-547 VRNTIMRLENIRR
+547 RNTIMRIENIRR
-560 GGLVSQVAT
+560 GGLVSQIAT

-580 APLEGLGNVMDT
+580 APLEGFGNVIDT

-597 SNEGAISGA
+597 SNEGVISGTK
-606 RSLLSKNNWQDS
+606 SLASINNWRDS
-618 FRHMRY
+618 FRHMKY
-624 MFDNPKE
+624 MFNNPKE
-631 TEEVVN
+631 TKEVVD
-637 FILERPELKGQ
+637 FILERPELEGQ
-648 YDLLFNNINE
+648 YKLLFDNINE
-658 IMIATGRGKGTVLD
+658 IMISTGRGKGGIVD
-672 KVLTEGEDAVMALN
+672 KVLSEGEDAVMALN

-736 RPPGARSFIDL
+736 RPAGARSFIDL
-747 VSDSTQKALDVTYAK
+747 VADSTQKALDVTYAK

-802 GGSSVTLSKKIANIV
+802 GGASIPLTRKIASMV
-817 TGGKAYKGQLFTQK
+817 TFGKVGKGKLTPK
-831 DRQRISRNLT
+831 DRQRISRNLIGGAT
-841 GVAVMLGAYQY
+841 MLAAYQY

-893 YLEGTFEDFFDPKE
+893 LVEGTFEDFFDSKE

-918 TGVGQSIFQDIADI
+918 TGVGESIFQDLADI
-932 IASTDVSAEQ
+932 ISATDISSEEKAA
-942 KGAEGLAGP
+942 KGLVAP
-951 VGEYLASWFVP
+951 VADYLASWFVP
-962 FAQIIEAQRAVGVRG
+962 FAQIIETQRALGIRG

-986 PTLQASDSAVKS
+986 PTLDALTTAKKEF
-998 LEKPFRQ
+998 EKPFKQ

-1012 EEEEAAPKREFMFSD
+1012 EEEEAAPKREFVFAE

-1060 KDYKFGSK
+1060 KDFKFGSK
-1068 SAVPSVQRAEN
+1068 SQVPTVQRAEN
-1079 KLLKMILPEVIKA
+1079 KIIREALPLIVNFVKDE
-1092 AQNYED
+1092 ED
-1098 RLIKKYR
+1098 NLREEYR
-1105 NAGDAVKNKYPTE
+1105 DAGPATKNNFTE
-1118 QSYINAFVKTFINEQ
+1118 QAYVNSGVKGLIDIQ
-1133 MRKEKANISKKGL
+1133 IRKLKEKIANEGL
-1146 GKMQSDE
+1146 GKGQASE
-1153 YARQLLQF
+1153 YARQLLSFRKLPKNIRRRAVTQF
-1161 RRLGKDLRRTALAD
+1161 YNLNGEPPNVAEEDDLTELAIIGK
-1175 FLTRYNKEPVLSDF
+1175 KIKS
-1189 KDLKRL
+1189 
-1195 NIIAKG
+1195 
-1201 DPEQGTKGYK
+1201 
-1211 QIFRGN
+1211 IFRGN

>member
-1 MTQKVDFD
+1 MKNTVDLD
-9 ALINAPTSVTEKDV
+9 DLLNAPLVINPDDEIKENDVVITKGVVT
-23 EDNKDDIFVTKNKSS
+23 DD
-38 TFDEMINAP
+38 DLLNAP
-47 VQMDVNT
+47 LIIDSNT
-54 DLTEY
+54 DEETNIKT
-59 VSGDVPEEH
+59 DIPEEH
-68 EIKAEAEKNIPPSQD
+68 EVKEEKEKNIPPSQD
-83 TLYTLYKEKY
+83 TLYSRYKEKY
-93 PELFKDGQLVDV
+93 PQLFQNGQLVDF
-105 DAAQDIGIISA
+105 DAAEEIGIISP
-116 VSPVPGG
+116 VSGVATD
-123 DEEVVSGHVST
+123 DEQVTGGHVST
-134 KSDDTPFGFTYN
+134 RTKETPFGFMYN
-146 TETDSVEIQKENAK
+146 TEVESVEVQKENARNN
-160 QAEDFRRVTKVSED
+160 QDFSRIERVAED

-185 DKFINEMVD
+185 DKFINDMID

-246 ETQEAFPEQYNSIIK
+246 ETQEAFPEQYNTIIK

-340 KDAAKKIA
+340 KDAAKKVA
-348 EENKEIS
+348 EENKQIS
-355 NQLIKEFEDKTKTTI
+355 NQLIKEFEEKTGKTI

-376 GNKKIDYK
+376 GNKKIDYN
-384 LARDVGNKTAEDLT
+384 LARDVGNETAEDLVQ
-398 KSKSTTIIEKIKEEL
+398 SKGTTLFDKAKEEIL
-413 DPFQEVGSNISENAV
+413 GADISENAA

-464 NNNKPI
+464 NNNKTI

-514 GQVLNKLSQIKRARP
+514 GKVLNKLSQIKRARP
-529 VNEMVAMQQAATL
+529 VNEMVAMQQAATI
-542 KNQDV
+542 KNQDTI
-547 VRNTIMRLENIRR
+547 RNTIMRIENIRR
-560 GGLVSQVAT
+560 GGLVSQIAT

-580 APLEGLGNVMDT
+580 APLEGFGNVIDT

-597 SNEGAISGA
+597 SNEGVISGTK
-606 RSLLSKNNWQDS
+606 SLASINNWRDS
-618 FRHMRY
+618 FRHMKY
-624 MFDNPKE
+624 MFNNPKE
-631 TEEVVN
+631 TKEVVD
-637 FILERPELKGQ
+637 FILERPELEGQ
-648 YDLLFNNINE
+648 YKLLFDNINE
-658 IMIATGRGKGTVLD
+658 IMISTGRGKGGIVD
-672 KVLTEGEDAVMALN
+672 KVLSEGEDAVMALN

-714 IDFIDA
+714 IDFIDT

-736 RPPGARSFIDL
+736 RPAGARSFIDL
-747 VSDSTQKALDVTYAK
+747 VADSTQKALDVTYAK

-802 GGSSVTLSKKIANIV
+802 GGASIPLTRKIASMV
-817 TGGKAYKGQLFTQK
+817 TFGKVGKGKLTPK
-831 DRQRISRNLT
+831 DRQRISRNLIGGAT
-841 GVAVMLGAYQY
+841 MLAAYQY

-893 YLEGTFEDFFDPKE
+893 LVEGTFEDFFDPKE

-918 TGVGQSIFQDIADI
+918 TGVGESIFQDLADI
-932 IASTDVSAEQ
+932 ISATDISSEEKAA
-942 KGAEGLAGP
+942 KGLVAP
-951 VGEYLASWFVP
+951 VADYLASWFVP
-962 FAQIIEAQRAVGVRG
+962 FAQIIETQRALGIRG

-986 PTLQASDSAVKS
+986 PTLDALTTAKKEF
-998 LEKPFRQ
+998 EKPFKQ

-1012 EEEEAAPKREFMFSD
+1012 EEEAAAPKREFVFAE

-1046 RDSEEGEYLARLGY
+1046 RDSEEGEYLTRLGY
-1060 KDYKFGSK
+1060 KDFKFGSK
-1068 SAVPSVQRAEN
+1068 SQVPTVQRAEN
-1079 KLLKMILPEVIKA
+1079 KIIREALPLIVNFVKDE
-1092 AQNYED
+1092 ED
-1098 RLIKKYR
+1098 NLREEYR
-1105 NAGDAVKNKYPTE
+1105 DAGPATKEDFTE
-1118 QSYINAFVKTFINEQ
+1118 QAYVNSGVKGLIDIQ
-1133 MRKEKANISKKGL
+1133 IRKLKEKIANEGL
-1146 GKMQSDE
+1146 GKGQASE
-1153 YARQLLQF
+1153 YARQLLSFRKLPKNIRRRAVTQF
-1161 RRLGKDLRRTALAD
+1161 DDLNDRSPNVAEEDDLIELAIIGK
-1175 FLTRYNKEPVLSDF
+1175 KIKS
-1189 KDLKRL
+1189 
-1195 NIIAKG
+1195 
-1201 DPEQGTKGYK
+1201 
-1211 QIFRGN
+1211 IFRGN

>member
-1 MTQKVDFD
+1 MKNTVDLD
-9 ALINAPTSVTEKDV
+9 DLLNAPLVINPDDEIKENDVVITKGVVT
-23 EDNKDDIFVTKNKSS
+23 DD
-38 TFDEMINAP
+38 DLLNAP
-47 VQMDVNT
+47 LVIDSNT
-54 DLTEY
+54 DEETNIKT
-59 VSGDVPEEH
+59 DIPEEH
-68 EIKAEAEKNIPPSQD
+68 EVKEEKEKNIPPSQD
-83 TLYTLYKEKY
+83 TLYSRYKEKY
-93 PELFKDGQLVDV
+93 PQLFQNGQLVDF
-105 DAAQDIGIISA
+105 DAAEEIGIISP
-116 VSPVPGG
+116 VSGVATD
-123 DEEVVSGHVST
+123 DEQVTGGHVST
-134 KSDDTPFGFTYN
+134 RTKETPFGFMYN
-146 TETDSVEIQKENAK
+146 TEVESVEVQKENARNN
-160 QAEDFRRVTKVSED
+160 QDFSRIERVAED
-174 FDVPEMTAKEE
+174 FDVPDMTAKEE
-185 DKFINEMVD
+185 DKFINDMID

-269 EIGRGTMAG
+269 EIGRGTLAG
-278 LEFSE
+278 LRFSE
-283 TVPVLGMVTKLP
+283 TLPVLGNVTKLP

-340 KDAAKKIA
+340 KDAAKKVA
-348 EENKEIS
+348 EENKQIS
-355 NQLIKEFEDKTKTTI
+355 NQLIKEFEEKTGKTI

-376 GNKKIDYK
+376 GNKKIDYN
-384 LARDVGNKTAEDLT
+384 LARDVGNETAEDLV
-398 KSKSTTIIEKIKEEL
+398 KSKGTTLFDKAKEEIL
-413 DPFQEVGSNISENAV
+413 GADISDNAA

-464 NNNKPI
+464 NNNKTI

-514 GQVLNKLSQIKRARP
+514 GKVLNKLSQIKRARP
-529 VNEMVAMQQAATL
+529 VNEMVAMQQAATI
-542 KNQDV
+542 KNQDTI
-547 VRNTIMRLENIRR
+547 RNTIMRIENIRR
-560 GGLVSQVAT
+560 GGLVSQIAT

-580 APLEGLGNVMDT
+580 APLEGFGNVIDT

-597 SNEGAISGA
+597 SNEGVISGTK
-606 RSLLSKNNWQDS
+606 SLVSINNWRDS
-618 FRHMRY
+618 FRHMKY
-624 MFDNPKE
+624 MFNNPKE
-631 TEEVVN
+631 TKEVVD
-637 FILERPELKGQ
+637 FILERPELEGQ
-648 YDLLFNNINE
+648 YKLLFDNINE
-658 IMIATGRGKGTVLD
+658 IMISTGRGKGGIVD
-672 KVLTEGEDAVMALN
+672 KVLSEGEDAVMALN

-714 IDFIDA
+714 IDFIDV

-736 RPPGARSFIDL
+736 RPAGARSFIDL
-747 VSDSTQKALDVTYAK
+747 VADSTQKALDVTYAK

-802 GGSSVTLSKKIANIV
+802 GGASIPLTRKIASMV
-817 TGGKAYKGQLFTQK
+817 TFGKVGKGKLTPK
-831 DRQRISRNLT
+831 DRQRISRNLIGGAT
-841 GVAVMLGAYQY
+841 MLAAYQY

-893 YLEGTFEDFFDPKE
+893 LVEGTFEDFFDSKE

-918 TGVGQSIFQDIADI
+918 TGVGESIFQDLADI
-932 IASTDVSAEQ
+932 ISATDISSEEKAA
-942 KGAEGLAGP
+942 KGLVAP
-951 VGEYLASWFVP
+951 VADYLASWFVP
-962 FAQIIEAQRAVGVRG
+962 FAQIIETQRALGIRG

-986 PTLQASDSAVKS
+986 PTLDALTTAKKEF
-998 LEKPFRQ
+998 EKPFKQ

-1012 EEEEAAPKREFMFSD
+1012 EEEAAAPKREFVFAE

-1060 KDYKFGSK
+1060 KDFKFGSK
-1068 SAVPSVQRAEN
+1068 SQVPTVQRAEN
-1079 KLLKMILPEVIKA
+1079 KIIREALPLIVNFVRDE
-1092 AQNYED
+1092 ED
-1098 RLIKKYR
+1098 NLREEYR
-1105 NAGDAVKNKYPTE
+1105 NAGPATKEDFTE
-1118 QSYINAFVKTFINEQ
+1118 QAYVNSSVKGLIDVQ
-1133 MRKEKANISKKGL
+1133 IRKLKEKIANEGL
-1146 GKMQSDE
+1146 GKGQASE
-1153 YARQLLQF
+1153 YARQLLSFRKLPKNIRRRAVTQF
-1161 RRLGKDLRRTALAD
+1161 YDLNGKPPNVAEEDDLTELA
-1175 FLTRYNKEPVLSDF
+1175 
-1189 KDLKRL
+1189 
-1195 NIIAKG
+1195 IIGK
-1201 DPEQGTKGYK
+1201 KIK
-1211 QIFRGN
+1211 SIFRGN